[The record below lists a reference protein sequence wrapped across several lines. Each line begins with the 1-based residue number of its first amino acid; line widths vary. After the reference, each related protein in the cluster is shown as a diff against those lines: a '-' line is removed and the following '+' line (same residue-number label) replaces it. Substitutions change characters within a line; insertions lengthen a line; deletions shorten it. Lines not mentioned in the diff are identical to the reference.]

1 MVVKLRCDSKNRA
14 SKWRESSTSSIISCK
29 CGRKK
34 LRLCKNKEMSK
45 ESEEIK
51 TIEQWRW
58 SEMQGLELHDSSLS
72 SDIDLGA
79 SFKANHNSIDNFPS
93 TPTITLKTSSTKTTT
108 IISNTQLKSQ
118 NFDKRE
124 VFIEEN
130 KQMGSFEK
138 EKKISKDFD
147 KREVFVEDNKQMGSF
162 EKEKKNSG
170 DGDKEKS
177 GLSLPPVGFK
187 ELFRFADRLDCVLM
201 GIGTVGAFVH
211 GCSLPLFLRF
221 FADLVNSFG
230 SNANNVDKMTQEV
243 LKYAFY
249 FLVVGA
255 AIWASSWAE
264 ISCWMWTGERQS
276 TKMRIKFLE
285 AALNQ
290 DIQYFDTH
298 LRTSDVVSAINTDAV
313 MVQDAISEK
322 LGNFIHYMAT
332 FVSGFVVGFTAV
344 WQLALVTLA
353 VVPLIA
359 VIGGIHATTLA
370 KLSGKSQESLSQAG
384 NIVEQTIVQIRTV
397 LAYVG
402 ESKAL
407 KDYTAALRI
416 AQRIGYKTGF
426 AKGLGLGATY
436 FTVFCCYAL
445 LLWYGGYLV
454 RHHFTNGGLAISTMF
469 AVMIGG
475 IGLGQSAPSMA
486 AFAKARVA
494 AAKIF
499 QVIDHKPAVDRNAE
513 SGLELES
520 VTGQVELK
528 NVNFSYPSRPDVL
541 VLKNFSITVPSGKT
555 IALVGSSGS
564 GKSTVVSLIE
574 RFYDPTSGQVMLDG
588 QDIKSLK
595 LKWLR
600 QQVGLVSQEPAL
612 FATTIKENI
621 LLGRPDANLIEI
633 EEAAR
638 VANAHSFIIKLPD
651 GYDTQVGER
660 GLQLSGGQ
668 KQRIAI
674 ARAMLKNPAILL
686 LDEATSALDSES
698 EKLVQEALDRFMI
711 GRTTLVI
718 AHRLSTIRKADL
730 VAVLQ
735 QGSVSEIGTHDE
747 LMGKGENGMYAKLI
761 RMQEAAHE
769 TALNNARKSSARPSS
784 ARNSVSSPIITRNSS
799 YGRSPYSRRLSD
811 FSTSDFSLSLD
822 AGYPNYRHDKLAF
835 REQYSSF
842 LRLAKMNSPEW
853 SYALIGSIGSVVCG
867 SLSAFFAY
875 VLSAV
880 LSVYY
885 NPDHAYMIREIGKYC
900 YLLIGV
906 SSAALIFNTLQH
918 FFWDVVGE
926 NLTKRVRE
934 KMIEAVLKNEMAWF
948 DQEENESSRIAARLA
963 LDANNVRSAIG
974 DRISVIMQNS
984 ALMLVACTAGF
995 VLQWRLALV
1004 LIAVF
1009 PVVVAATV
1017 LQKMFMKGFSGDLE
1031 AAHAKSTQLAG
1042 EAVANVR
1049 TVAAFNSETKIVDL
1063 FTTNLQT
1070 PLKRCFWKGQIA
1082 GTGYGIAQ
1090 FLLYASYAL
1099 GLWYAS
1105 WLVKHGISDFSKTI
1119 RVFMVLMVSAN
1130 GAAETLTLAP
1140 DFIKGGRAMRSVFD
1154 LLDRKTEIEP
1164 DDIDSTPVPD
1174 KLRGEVEF
1182 KHVDFTYP
1190 SRPDVPIFRD
1200 LNLRARAGKTLALVG
1215 PSGSGKSSVISLILR
1230 YYDPSSGR
1238 VMIDG
1243 KDIRK
1248 YNLKALRRH
1257 IAMVPQEPCLFATT
1271 IYENIAY
1278 GQESA
1283 TEAEIIEAA
1292 TMANAHKFISSL
1304 PDGYETFVGERG
1316 IQLSGGQKQR
1326 IAIARAFLRKAEVM
1340 LLDEATSA
1348 LDAESERSVQEA
1360 LERACAGKTTIVVA
1374 HRLSTIRN
1382 AHVIAVIDD
1391 GKVAEQGSHSHL
1403 LKNYPDGIYSR
1414 MIQLQRFTHGQVV
1427 SMVSGSSSSTRQR
1440 EDQDQG
1446 Q

>member
-1 MVVKLRCDSKNRA
+1 MEAGGGSGGA
-14 SKWRESSTSSIISCK
+14 APPPAAATTSSN
-29 CGRKK
+29 G
-34 LRLCKNKEMSK
+34 NKPA
-45 ESEEIK
+45 
-51 TIEQWRW
+51 
-58 SEMQGLELHDSSLS
+58 LS
-72 SDIDLGA
+72 SA
-79 SFKANHNSIDNFPS
+79 
-93 TPTITLKTSSTKTTT
+93 
-108 IISNTQLKSQ
+108 
-118 NFDKRE
+118 
-124 VFIEEN
+124 
-130 KQMGSFEK
+130 
-138 EKKISKDFD
+138 
-147 KREVFVEDNKQMGSF
+147 
-162 EKEKKNSG
+162 
-170 DGDKEKS
+170 
-177 GLSLPPVGFK
+177 GFG
-187 ELFRFADRLDCVLM
+187 ELFRFADGLDYLLM
-201 GIGTVGAFVH
+201 TVGTIGAIVH
-211 GCSLPLFLRF
+211 GCSLPIFLRF

-230 SNANNVDKMTQEV
+230 SNASNQDKMMQEV

-264 ISCWMWTGERQS
+264 ISCWMWSGERQS

-290 DIQYFDTH
+290 DVQYFDTQV
-298 LRTSDVVSAINTDAV
+298 RTSDIVFAINTDAV

-353 VVPLIA
+353 VVPIIALIG
-359 VIGGIHATTLA
+359 VIHTTTLA
-370 KLSGKSQESLSQAG
+370 KLSSKSQDALSQAG
-384 NIVEQTIVQIRTV
+384 NIAEQTLVQIRTV
-397 LAYVG
+397 LSYVG
-402 ESKAL
+402 ESRAL
-407 KDYTAALRI
+407 QAYSSALRV

-426 AKGLGLGATY
+426 AKGMGLGSTY

-454 RHHFTNGGLAISTMF
+454 RHHYTNGGLAIATMF
-469 AVMIGG
+469 SVMIGG
-475 IGLGQSAPSMA
+475 LALGQSAPSMA
-486 AFAKARVA
+486 SFAKAKVA
-494 AAKIF
+494 AAKILRT
-499 QVIDHKPAVDRNAE
+499 IDHRPGIDRNSE
-513 SGLELES
+513 SGVELPS
-520 VTGQVELK
+520 VTGHVELRS
-528 NVNFSYPSRPDVL
+528 VEFSYPSRPEVRVL
-541 VLKNFSITVPSGKT
+541 SDFSLNVPAGKT

-574 RFYDPTSGQVMLDG
+574 RFYDPISGQVLLDG
-588 QDIKSLK
+588 HDIKELK
-595 LKWLR
+595 VRWLR
-600 QQVGLVSQEPAL
+600 QQIGLVSQEPAL
-612 FATTIKENI
+612 FATTIRENM
-621 LLGRPDANLIEI
+621 LLGRPDATQVEI

-651 GYDTQVGER
+651 AYDTQVGER

-747 LMGKGENGMYAKLI
+747 LLAKGDNSVYAKLI
-761 RMQEAAHE
+761 RMQEMAHE
-769 TALNNARKSSARPSS
+769 AALNNARKSSARPSS
-784 ARNSVSSPIITRNSS
+784 ARNSVSSPIIGRNSS

-822 AGYPNYRHDKLAF
+822 GAHPNYRLEKLAF
-835 REQYSSF
+835 KDQASSF
-842 LRLAKMNSPEW
+842 WRLAKMNSPEW
-853 SYALIGSIGSVVCG
+853 VYALVGSVGSVVCG
-867 SLSAFFAY
+867 SISALFAY

-880 LSVYY
+880 LSIYY
-885 NPDHAYMIREIGKYC
+885 NQDHAYMRREIGKYC

-906 SSAALIFNTLQH
+906 SSAALLFNTLQH

-934 KMIEAVLKNEMAWF
+934 KMLAAVLKNEVAWF
-948 DQEENESSRIAARLA
+948 DQEENESARVAARLA

-995 VLQWRLALV
+995 VLEWRLALV
-1004 LIAVF
+1004 LVAVF

-1031 AAHAKSTQLAG
+1031 AAHAKATQLAG

-1049 TVAAFNSETKIVDL
+1049 TVAAFNSEAKIVSL
-1063 FTTNLQT
+1063 FMSNLEM
-1070 PLKRCFWKGQIA
+1070 PLRRCFWKGQIA
-1082 GTGYGIAQ
+1082 GSGFGVAQ

-1154 LLDRKTEIEP
+1154 LLDRKTEIDP
-1164 DDIDSTPVPD
+1164 DDPD
-1174 KLRGEVEF
+1174 ASPLPDRLRGEVEL

-1190 SRPDVPIFRD
+1190 ARPDVPIFRD
-1200 LNLRARAGKTLALVG
+1200 LSLRARAGKTLALVG
-1215 PSGSGKSSVISLILR
+1215 PSGCGKSSVVSLVQR
-1230 YYDPSSGR
+1230 FYDPSSGR
-1238 VMIDG
+1238 VLIDG

-1257 IAMVPQEPCLFATT
+1257 IAAVPQEPCLFAAT
-1271 IYENIAY
+1271 IHDNIAY
-1278 GQESA
+1278 GNEVA
-1283 TEAEIIEAA
+1283 TEAEVIEAA
-1292 TMANAHKFISSL
+1292 TLANAHKFISSL
-1304 PDGYETFVGERG
+1304 PEGYQTWVGERG
-1316 IQLSGGQKQR
+1316 VQLSGGQRQR
-1326 IAIARAFLRKAEVM
+1326 IAIARALVRKAELM

-1348 LDAESERSVQEA
+1348 LDAESERCVQEA
-1360 LERACAGKTTIVVA
+1360 LERASSGRTTIVVA
-1374 HRLSTIRN
+1374 HRLSTVRN
-1382 AHVIAVIDD
+1382 AHVIAVIDE
-1391 GKVAEQGSHSHL
+1391 GKVAEQGSHAHL
-1403 LKNYPDGIYSR
+1403 LKHHPDGCYAR
-1414 MIQLQRFTHGQVV
+1414 MIQLQRFSHLPGAATAAGVGP
-1427 SMVSGSSSSTRQR
+1427 SARAK
-1440 EDQDQG
+1440 EDDERDKG
-1446 Q
+1446 K

>member
-1 MVVKLRCDSKNRA
+1 
-14 SKWRESSTSSIISCK
+14 
-29 CGRKK
+29 
-34 LRLCKNKEMSK
+34 MSQ
-45 ESEEIK
+45 ECEEIK

-58 SEMQGLELHDSSLS
+58 SEMQGLELFVSAPHPSLETTTTTT
-72 SDIDLGA
+72 SDLHNTTTS
-79 SFKANHNSIDNFPS
+79 SFKAPNDLNSLTTATA
-93 TPTITLKTSSTKTTT
+93 TPTTTTT
-108 IISNTQLKSQ
+108 ITCTNSTSHQPAVTSTPI
-118 NFDKRE
+118 
-124 VFIEEN
+124 
-130 KQMGSFEK
+130 
-138 EKKISKDFD
+138 
-147 KREVFVEDNKQMGSF
+147 VEDPDSQVVLRQHTLNFVQSGIEQARKKKMDGCDGKKDGGDA
-162 EKEKKNSG
+162 EKPTSPPPSSG
-170 DGDKEKS
+170 FG
-177 GLSLPPVGFK
+177 
-187 ELFRFADRLDCVLM
+187 ELFRFADGLDYVLM
-201 GIGTVGAFVH
+201 GIGTLGAFVH

-230 SNANNVDKMTQEV
+230 SNASNVDKMTQEV
-243 LKYAFY
+243 VKYAFY

-276 TKMRIKFLE
+276 TKMRIKYLE

-290 DIQYFDTH
+290 DIQFFDTEV
-298 LRTSDVVSAINTDAV
+298 RTSDVVYAINTDAV
-313 MVQDAISEK
+313 MIQDAISEK

-359 VIGGIHATTLA
+359 IIGGIHTTTLA
-370 KLSGKSQESLSQAG
+370 KLSAKSQEALSQAG
-384 NIVEQTIVQIRTV
+384 NIAEQTIVQIRTV

-402 ESKAL
+402 ESRAL
-407 KDYTAALRI
+407 QAYSAALRI
-416 AQRIGYKTGF
+416 SQRLGYKSGF
-426 AKGLGLGATY
+426 AKGMGLGATY

-454 RHHFTNGGLAISTMF
+454 RHHFTNGGLAIATMF

-475 IGLGQSAPSMA
+475 LALGQSAPSMA

-499 QVIDHKPAVDRNAE
+499 RIIDQKPSVDRNNDR
-513 SGLELES
+513 GLELES

-528 NVNFSYPSRPDVL
+528 NVDFCYPSRPDVQIL
-541 VLKNFSITVPSGKT
+541 NGFSLTVPAGKT

-574 RFYDPTSGQVMLDG
+574 RFYDPNSGQVLLDG
-588 QDIKSLK
+588 HDIKTLK
-595 LKWLR
+595 LRWLR
-600 QQVGLVSQEPAL
+600 QQIGLVSQEPAL
-612 FATTIKENI
+612 FATSIKENI
-621 LLGRPDANLIEI
+621 LLGRPEASVVEI

-638 VANAHSFIIKLPD
+638 VANAHSFVVKLPD

-730 VAVLQ
+730 VVVLQ

-747 LMGKGENGMYAKLI
+747 LISKGENGVYAKLI

-769 TALNNARKSSARPSS
+769 AAINSARKSSARPSS
-784 ARNSVSSPIITRNSS
+784 ARNSVSSPIIARNSS

-822 AGYPNYRHDKLAF
+822 ASYPNYRLEKLPF
-835 REQYSSF
+835 KEQASSF
-842 LRLAKMNSPEW
+842 WRLAKMNSPEW
-853 SYALIGSIGSVVCG
+853 PYALVGSIGSVICG

-885 NPDHAYMIREIGKYC
+885 NPNHALMIREIAKYC
-900 YLLIGV
+900 YLLIGL

-934 KMIEAVLKNEMAWF
+934 KMLAAVLKNEMAWF
-948 DQEENESSRIAARLA
+948 DQEENESSRVAARLA

-1004 LIAVF
+1004 LVAVF

-1031 AAHAKSTQLAG
+1031 AAHAKGTQLAG
-1042 EAVANVR
+1042 EAVANLR
-1049 TVAAFNSETKIVDL
+1049 TVAAFNSESKIVSL
-1063 FTTNLQT
+1063 FTSNLET

-1082 GTGYGIAQ
+1082 GSGYGIAQ
-1090 FLLYASYAL
+1090 FSLYASYAL

-1164 DDIDSTPVPD
+1164 DDPEATLVPD
-1174 KLRGEVEF
+1174 RLRGEVEF
-1182 KHVDFTYP
+1182 KHVDFSYP
-1190 SRPDVPIFRD
+1190 SRPDIAIFRD

-1215 PSGSGKSSVISLILR
+1215 PSGCGKSSVIALTER
-1230 YYDPSSGR
+1230 FYEPSSGR
-1238 VMIDG
+1238 IMIDG

-1248 YNLKALRRH
+1248 YNLKSFRRH
-1257 IAMVPQEPCLFATT
+1257 IALVPQEPCLFATT

-1278 GQESA
+1278 GHESA
-1283 TEAEIIEAA
+1283 TEAEITEAA
-1292 TMANAHKFISSL
+1292 TLANAHKFIASL
-1304 PDGYETFVGERG
+1304 PDGDKTFVGERG
-1316 IQLSGGQKQR
+1316 VQLSGGQKQR
-1326 IAIARAFLRKAEVM
+1326 IAIARAFLRKADIM

-1348 LDAESERSVQEA
+1348 LDAESERCVQEA
-1360 LERACAGKTTIVVA
+1360 LERVCSGKTTIVVA

-1382 AHVIAVIDD
+1382 AHVIAVVDD

-1403 LKNYPDGIYSR
+1403 QKNYPEGIYAR
-1414 MIQLQRFTHGQVV
+1414 MIHLQRFSHGQAINIA
-1427 SMVSGSSSSTRQR
+1427 SGSSSSARHK
-1440 EDQDQG
+1440 EDQDG

>member
-1 MVVKLRCDSKNRA
+1 
-14 SKWRESSTSSIISCK
+14 
-29 CGRKK
+29 
-34 LRLCKNKEMSK
+34 MSQD
-45 ESEEIK
+45 SEEIK
-51 TIEQWRW
+51 TIEQWKW
-58 SEMQGLELHDSSLS
+58 SEMQGLELVVSEDNNHTNSTNSTNTPSIKANNTNS
-72 SDIDLGA
+72 SDQFQETKKMEVKNEEA
-79 SFKANHNSIDNFPS
+79 KQ
-93 TPTITLKTSSTKTTT
+93 SSTA
-108 IISNTQLKSQ
+108 I
-118 NFDKRE
+118 
-124 VFIEEN
+124 VAV
-130 KQMGSFEK
+130 SF
-138 EKKISKDFD
+138 S
-147 KREVFVEDNKQMGSF
+147 
-162 EKEKKNSG
+162 
-170 DGDKEKS
+170 
-177 GLSLPPVGFK
+177 
-187 ELFRFADRLDCVLM
+187 ELFRFADGLDYVLM
-201 GIGTVGAFVH
+201 TIGSLGAFVH

-230 SNANNVDKMTQEV
+230 SYANDVDKMTQQV

-264 ISCWMWTGERQS
+264 ISCWMWTGERQT
-276 TKMRIKFLE
+276 TKMRIKYLE

-290 DIQYFDTH
+290 DIQYFDTEV
-298 LRTSDVVSAINTDAV
+298 RTSDVVSAINTDAV
-313 MVQDAISEK
+313 VVQDAISEK

-332 FVSGFVVGFTAV
+332 FLSGFVVGFTAV

-359 VIGGIHATTLA
+359 VIGAIYTMTSA
-370 KLSGKSQESLSQAG
+370 KLSSKSQEALSKAG
-384 NIVEQTIVQIRTV
+384 NIVEQTVVQIRTV
-397 LAYVG
+397 LAFVG

-407 KDYTAALRI
+407 QAYSAALKVS
-416 AQRIGYKTGF
+416 QKIGYKSGF
-426 AKGLGLGATY
+426 SKGFGLGATY

-454 RHHFTNGGLAISTMF
+454 RNHFTNGGLAIATMF

-475 IGLGQSAPSMA
+475 LALGQSAPSMT

-499 QVIDHKPAVDRNAE
+499 RIIDHKPSVDKNAE
-513 SGLELES
+513 TGLELDTVS
-520 VTGQVELK
+520 GQLELK
-528 NVNFSYPSRPDVL
+528 NVDFSYPSRPEIKILNDFNL
-541 VLKNFSITVPSGKT
+541 IVPAGKT

-574 RFYDPTSGQVMLDG
+574 RFYDPTSGQLLLDG
-588 QDIKSLK
+588 NDIKTLK

-600 QQVGLVSQEPAL
+600 QQIGLVSQEPAL
-612 FATTIKENI
+612 FATSIKENI
-621 LLGRPDANLIEI
+621 LLGRPDATQIEI

-651 GYDTQVGER
+651 GFDTQVGER

-735 QGSVSEIGTHDE
+735 QGSVSEIGSHDE
-747 LMGKGENGMYAKLI
+747 LMIKGENGMYAKLI
-761 RMQEAAHE
+761 KMQEAAHE
-769 TALNNARKSSARPSS
+769 TALSNARKSSARPSS

-822 AGYPNYRHDKLAF
+822 AAYSNYRHEKLAF
-835 REQYSSF
+835 KDQASSF
-842 LRLAKMNSPEW
+842 ARLAKMNSPEW
-853 SYALIGSIGSVVCG
+853 SYALIGSIGSVICG

-885 NPDHAYMIREIGKYC
+885 NPDHAYMSKQIAKYC

-918 FFWDVVGE
+918 YYWDVVGE

-934 KMIEAVLKNEMAWF
+934 KMLAAVLKMEMAWF
-948 DQEENESSRIAARLA
+948 DQEENDSSRIAARLS

-1004 LIAVF
+1004 LIGVF

-1031 AAHAKSTQLAG
+1031 AAHAKATQLAG

-1049 TVAAFNSETKIVDL
+1049 TVAAFNSETKIVNL
-1063 FTTNLQT
+1063 FDSSLQT
-1070 PLKRCFWKGQIA
+1070 PLRRCFWKGQIA
-1082 GTGYGIAQ
+1082 GSGYGIAQ

-1140 DFIKGGRAMRSVFD
+1140 DFIKGGRAMRSVFE
-1154 LLDRKTEIEP
+1154 LLDRKTEVEP
-1164 DDIDSTPVPD
+1164 DDPD
-1174 KLRGEVEF
+1174 ATAAPDCLRGEVEF
-1182 KHVDFTYP
+1182 KHVDFSYP
-1190 SRPDVPIFRD
+1190 TRPDVSIFRD

-1215 PSGSGKSSVISLILR
+1215 PSGCGKSSVIALIER
-1230 YYDPSSGR
+1230 FYEPSSGR
-1238 VMIDG
+1238 VIIDG

-1248 YNLKALRRH
+1248 YNLKSLRRH
-1257 IAMVPQEPCLFATT
+1257 IAVVPQEPCLFATT

-1278 GQESA
+1278 GHESA
-1283 TEAEIIEAA
+1283 TEAEITEAA
-1292 TMANAHKFISSL
+1292 TLANAHKFISAL
-1304 PDGYETFVGERG
+1304 PDGYKTFVGERG
-1316 IQLSGGQKQR
+1316 VQLSGGQKQR
-1326 IAIARAFLRKAEVM
+1326 IAIARAFLRKAELM

-1348 LDAESERSVQEA
+1348 LDAESERCVQEA
-1360 LERACAGKTTIVVA
+1360 LDRACAGKTTIVVA

-1403 LKNYPDGIYSR
+1403 LKNHSDGIYAR
-1414 MIQLQRFTHGQVV
+1414 MIQLQRFTHGEAVN
-1427 SMVSGSSSSTRQR
+1427 MATGSTSSARTK
-1440 EDQDQG
+1440 EDQD
-1446 Q
+1446 

>member
-1 MVVKLRCDSKNRA
+1 
-14 SKWRESSTSSIISCK
+14 
-29 CGRKK
+29 
-34 LRLCKNKEMSK
+34 MSQD
-45 ESEEIK
+45 SEEIK
-51 TIEQWRW
+51 TVEQWRW
-58 SEMQGLELHDSSLS
+58 SEMQGLELVSSES
-72 SDIDLGA
+72 H
-79 SFKANHNSIDNFPS
+79 KPNPQ
-93 TPTITLKTSSTKTTT
+93 TPTTLETREMEEQEAKKDGGGVSNGTSTCST
-108 IISNTQLKSQ
+108 
-118 NFDKRE
+118 
-124 VFIEEN
+124 
-130 KQMGSFEK
+130 
-138 EKKISKDFD
+138 
-147 KREVFVEDNKQMGSF
+147 
-162 EKEKKNSG
+162 SG
-170 DGDKEKS
+170 VKGES
-177 GLSLPPVGFK
+177 VPSVGFG
-187 ELFRFADRLDCVLM
+187 ELIRYADGLDYVLM
-201 GIGTVGAFVH
+201 TIGTVGAIVH

-230 SNANNVDKMTQEV
+230 SNANNLDKMTQEV
-243 LKYAFY
+243 VKYAFY

-276 TKMRIKFLE
+276 TRMRIRYLE
-285 AALNQ
+285 AALDQ
-290 DIQYFDTH
+290 DIQFFDTQV
-298 LRTSDVVSAINTDAV
+298 RTSDVVLAINTDAV

-353 VVPLIA
+353 VVPMIA
-359 VIGGIHATTLA
+359 VIGAIHTTTLA
-370 KLSGKSQESLSQAG
+370 KLSGKSQEALSQAG
-384 NIVEQTIVQIRTV
+384 NIVEQTVVQIRVV
-397 LAYVG
+397 LAFVG
-402 ESKAL
+402 ETRALQAYSSAL
-407 KDYTAALRI
+407 KTA
-416 AQRIGYKTGF
+416 QKIGYRSGF
-426 AKGLGLGATY
+426 AKGMGLGATY
-436 FTVFCCYAL
+436 FVVFCCYAL

-454 RHHFTNGGLAISTMF
+454 RHHYTNGGLAIATMF

-475 IGLGQSAPSMA
+475 LALGQSAPSMA
-486 AFAKARVA
+486 AFTKARVA

-499 QVIDHKPAVDRNAE
+499 RVIDHKPSMDRKTE
-513 SGLELES
+513 SGLELET
-520 VTGQVELK
+520 VTGLVELK
-528 NVNFSYPSRPDVL
+528 NVDFAYPSRPEVL
-541 VLKNFSITVPSGKT
+541 ILNNFSLNVPAGKT

-574 RFYDPTSGQVMLDG
+574 RFYDPSSGQVLLDEH
-588 QDIKSLK
+588 DVKTLK
-595 LKWLR
+595 LRWLR
-600 QQVGLVSQEPAL
+600 EQIGLVSQEPAL
-612 FATTIKENI
+612 FATTIRENI
-621 LLGRPDANLIEI
+621 LLGRPDADQVEI

-638 VANAHSFIIKLPD
+638 VANAHSFIIKLPE
-651 GYDTQVGER
+651 GYETQVGER

-668 KQRIAI
+668 KQRVAI

-747 LMGKGENGMYAKLI
+747 LFAKGENGVYAKLI
-761 RMQEAAHE
+761 RMQEMAHE
-769 TALNNARKSSARPSS
+769 TSLSNARKSSARPSS
-784 ARNSVSSPIITRNSS
+784 ARNSVSSPIIARNSS

-822 AGYPNYRHDKLAF
+822 ASHPNYRLEKLAF
-835 REQYSSF
+835 KDQASSF
-842 LRLAKMNSPEW
+842 WRLAKMNSPEW
-853 SYALIGSIGSVVCG
+853 LYALIGSIGSVVCG

-885 NPDHAYMIREIGKYC
+885 DPNHRHMIREIEKYC
-900 YLLIGV
+900 YLLIGL
-906 SSAALIFNTLQH
+906 SSAALLFNTLQH
-918 FFWDVVGE
+918 FFWDIVGE

-934 KMIEAVLKNEMAWF
+934 KMLTAVLKNEMAWF
-948 DQEENESSRIAARLA
+948 DQEENESARIAARLS

-974 DRISVIMQNS
+974 DRISVIVQNT

-1004 LIAVF
+1004 LVAVF

-1017 LQKMFMKGFSGDLE
+1017 LQKMFMTGFSGDLE
-1031 AAHAKSTQLAG
+1031 AAHAKATQLAG
-1042 EAVANVR
+1042 EAIANVR
-1049 TVAAFNSETKIVDL
+1049 TVAAFNSEKKIVGL
-1063 FTTNLQT
+1063 FTSNLET
-1070 PLKRCFWKGQIA
+1070 PLRRCFWKGQIS
-1082 GTGYGIAQ
+1082 GSGYGIAQ
-1090 FLLYASYAL
+1090 FALYASYAL

-1154 LLDRKTEIEP
+1154 LLDRRTEIEP
-1164 DDIDSTPVPD
+1164 DDPDATPVPD
-1174 KLRGEVEF
+1174 RLRGEVEL
-1182 KHVDFTYP
+1182 KHVDFSYP
-1190 SRPDVPIFRD
+1190 TRPDMSVFCD
-1200 LNLRARAGKTLALVG
+1200 LCLRAKAGKTLALVG
-1215 PSGSGKSSVISLILR
+1215 PSGCGKSSVIALIQR
-1230 YYDPSSGR
+1230 FYDPTSGR

-1248 YNLKALRRH
+1248 YNLKSLRRH
-1257 IAMVPQEPCLFATT
+1257 IAVVPQEPCLFATT

-1278 GQESA
+1278 GHESA
-1283 TEAEIIEAA
+1283 TETEIIEAA
-1292 TMANAHKFISSL
+1292 TFANAHKFISSL
-1304 PDGYETFVGERG
+1304 PDGYKTFVGERAV
-1316 IQLSGGQKQR
+1316 QLSGGQKQR
-1326 IAIARAFLRKAEVM
+1326 IAIARAFVRKAELM

-1360 LERACAGKTTIVVA
+1360 LDRACSGKTTIIVA

-1382 AHVIAVIDD
+1382 ANLIAVIDD
-1391 GKVAEQGSHSHL
+1391 GKVAEQGSHSQL
-1403 LKNYPDGIYSR
+1403 LKNHSDGIYAR
-1414 MIQLQRFTHGQVV
+1414 MIQLQRFTNNQVIGMA
-1427 SMVSGSSSSTRQR
+1427 SGSGSSARQKDDER
-1440 EDQDQG
+1440 DG
-1446 Q
+1446 

>member
-1 MVVKLRCDSKNRA
+1 MTEQD
-14 SKWRESSTSSIISCK
+14 I
-29 CGRKK
+29 
-34 LRLCKNKEMSK
+34 
-45 ESEEIK
+45 EEIK
-51 TIEQWRW
+51 TVEQWRW
-58 SEMQGLELHDSSLS
+58 SEMQGLELVVSAHSENSAADSNNPPS
-72 SDIDLGA
+72 I
-79 SFKANHNSIDNFPS
+79 KAHNRINTNTIPS
-93 TPTITLKTSSTKTTT
+93 TAVSTAPTAQLVKQGEGPSQDSVERRETASVMEVSTSDGK
-108 IISNTQLKSQ
+108 K
-118 NFDKRE
+118 DGGGEPEKP
-124 VFIEEN
+124 
-130 KQMGSFEK
+130 GSP
-138 EKKISKDFD
+138 
-147 KREVFVEDNKQMGSF
+147 
-162 EKEKKNSG
+162 
-170 DGDKEKS
+170 
-177 GLSLPPVGFK
+177 PPVGLG
-187 ELFRFADRLDCVLM
+187 ELFRFADGLDYVLM
-201 GIGTVGAFVH
+201 TIGSVGAIVH
-211 GCSLPLFLRF
+211 GSSLPLFLRF

-230 SNANNVDKMTQEV
+230 SNANDVDKMTQEV
-243 LKYAFY
+243 LKVSCLNNRPGLFV
-249 FLVVGA
+249 FLGK
-255 AIWASSWAE
+255 IGE
-264 ISCWMWTGERQS
+264 TGRKLISFFVLMVICSMHFTFCCGSCDMGIFMGRNIVLDVDWR
-276 TKMRIKFLE
+276 E
-285 AALNQ
+285 AVNKDEDQVLRGCFEPR
-290 DIQYFDTH
+290 YSVLDTEV
-298 LRTSDVVSAINTDAV
+298 RTSDVVFAINTDAV

-322 LGNFIHYMAT
+322 LGNFLHYMAT

-359 VIGGIHATTLA
+359 VIGGIHAAMLA
-370 KLSGKSQESLSQAG
+370 KFSSKSQEALSQAG
-384 NIVEQTIVQIRTV
+384 NIVEQASQETLQS
-397 LAYVG
+397 Y
-402 ESKAL
+402 S
-407 KDYTAALRI
+407 AALRV
-416 AQRIGYKTGF
+416 AQKIGYRIGF
-426 AKGLGLGATY
+426 AKGMGLGATY

-454 RHHFTNGGLAISTMF
+454 RHHFTNGGLAIATMF

-475 IGLGQSAPSMA
+475 LALGQSAPSMA

-499 QVIDHKPAVDRNAE
+499 RTIDHKPDVDRNSE

-520 VTGQVELK
+520 ITGQLELK
-528 NVNFSYPSRPDVL
+528 NVDFSYPSRPETQIL
-541 VLKNFSITVPSGKT
+541 NNFSLTVPAGKT

-574 RFYDPTSGQVMLDG
+574 RFYDPTSGQVLLDG
-588 QDIKSLK
+588 HDIKTLK
-595 LKWLR
+595 LRWLR
-600 QQVGLVSQEPAL
+600 QQIGLVSQEPAL

-621 LLGRPDANLIEI
+621 LLGRPDATLIEI

-638 VANAHSFIIKLPD
+638 VANAHSFIVKLPD
-651 GYDTQVGER
+651 GYDTQVGDR

-735 QGSVSEIGTHDE
+735 QGSVSEIGTHDD
-747 LMGKGENGMYAKLI
+747 LIARGENSVYAKLI
-761 RMQEAAHE
+761 KMQEAAHE
-769 TALNNARKSSARPSS
+769 AALNNARKSSARPSS

-822 AGYPNYRHDKLAF
+822 AAYPNYRLEKLPF
-835 REQYSSF
+835 KEQASSF

-853 SYALIGSIGSVVCG
+853 AYALVGSIGSVVCG

-885 NPDHAYMIREIGKYC
+885 NPDHAYMIREIAKYC

-918 FFWDVVGE
+918 YFWDTVGE

-934 KMIEAVLKNEMAWF
+934 KMFAAVLKHEMAWF
-948 DQEENESSRIAARLA
+948 DQEENESSRVAARLA

-1017 LQKMFMKGFSGDLE
+1017 LQKMFMNGFSGDLE
-1031 AAHAKSTQLAG
+1031 AAHAKATQLAG
-1042 EAVANVR
+1042 ESVANIR
-1049 TVAAFNSETKIVDL
+1049 TVAAFNSEAKIVGL
-1063 FTTNLQT
+1063 FTSSLQT
-1070 PLKRCFWKGQIA
+1070 PLRRCFWKGQIA
-1082 GTGYGIAQ
+1082 GSGYGIAQ

-1164 DDIDSTPVPD
+1164 DDPDATAVPD
-1174 KLRGEVEF
+1174 RLRGEVEF
-1182 KHVDFTYP
+1182 KHVDFSYP
-1190 SRPDVPIFRD
+1190 TRPDISVFRD

-1215 PSGSGKSSVISLILR
+1215 PSGCGKSSVIALVQR
-1230 YYDPSSGR
+1230 FYEPSSGR
-1238 VMIDG
+1238 VIIDG

-1248 YNLKALRRH
+1248 YNLKSLRRH
-1257 IAMVPQEPCLFATT
+1257 IAIVPQEPCLFATT

-1278 GQESA
+1278 GNESA

-1292 TMANAHKFISSL
+1292 TLANAHKFISSL
-1304 PDGYETFVGERG
+1304 PDGYKTFAGERG
-1316 IQLSGGQKQR
+1316 VQLSGGQKQR
-1326 IAIARAFLRKAEVM
+1326 IAIARAFLRKPDIM

-1348 LDAESERSVQEA
+1348 LDAESERCIQEA

-1382 AHVIAVIDD
+1382 AHVIAVLDD

-1403 LKNYPDGIYSR
+1403 LKNYPDGIYAR
-1414 MIQLQRFTHGQVV
+1414 MIQLQRFTHGQAVN
-1427 SMVSGSSSSTRQR
+1427 MVASSSSSSARRLKIRIETGN
-1440 EDQDQG
+1440 EAKEKYN
-1446 Q
+1446 

>member
-1 MVVKLRCDSKNRA
+1 MTEED
-14 SKWRESSTSSIISCK
+14 
-29 CGRKK
+29 GD
-34 LRLCKNKEMSK
+34 
-45 ESEEIK
+45 EIK
-51 TIEQWRW
+51 TVEQWRW
-58 SEMQGLELHDSSLS
+58 SELQGLELVVSSHSDTSPPHIINPPSLQSHNLNNNCTNANLHEDFVHTRDTAAAPS
-72 SDIDLGA
+72 SMEV
-79 SFKANHNSIDNFPS
+79 S
-93 TPTITLKTSSTKTTT
+93 TSHPKHGGGEP
-108 IISNTQLKSQ
+108 
-118 NFDKRE
+118 D
-124 VFIEEN
+124 
-130 KQMGSFEK
+130 
-138 EKKISKDFD
+138 
-147 KREVFVEDNKQMGSF
+147 
-162 EKEKKNSG
+162 
-170 DGDKEKS
+170 KS
-177 GLSLPPVGFK
+177 GSPPPSVAFRD
-187 ELFRFADRLDCVLM
+187 LFRFADGLDYALM
-201 GIGTVGAFVH
+201 SIGTVGAIVH
-211 GCSLPLFLRF
+211 GSSLPLFLRF

-230 SNANNVDKMTQEV
+230 SNANNVDKMSQEV

-276 TKMRIKFLE
+276 TKMRIKYLE

-290 DIQYFDTH
+290 DIQFFDTEV
-298 LRTSDVVSAINTDAV
+298 RTSDVVFAINTDAV

-322 LGNFIHYMAT
+322 LGNFLHYMAT

-344 WQLALVTLA
+344 WQLALLTLA

-359 VIGGIHATTLA
+359 VIGAIHTVTLA
-370 KLSGKSQESLSQAG
+370 KLSSKSQEALSQAG
-384 NIVEQTIVQIRTV
+384 NIAEQTLAQIRTV
-397 LAYVG
+397 LAFVG
-402 ESKAL
+402 ESRALQAYSAAL
-407 KDYTAALRI
+407 KVS
-416 AQRIGYKTGF
+416 QRIGYKSGF
-426 AKGLGLGATY
+426 AKGMGLGATY
-436 FTVFCCYAL
+436 FVVFCCYAL

-454 RHHFTNGGLAISTMF
+454 RHHYTNGGLAIATMF

-475 IGLGQSAPSMA
+475 LALGQSAPSMA

-499 QVIDHKPAVDRNAE
+499 RMIDHKPAVERNSE
-513 SGLELES
+513 SGIELES
-520 VTGQVELK
+520 ITGQVELK
-528 NVNFSYPSRPDVL
+528 NVDFAYPSRPENL
-541 VLKNFSITVPSGKT
+541 VLNNFSLTVPAGKT

-574 RFYDPTSGQVMLDG
+574 RFYDPASGQVVLDG
-588 QDIKSLK
+588 HDIKTLK
-595 LKWLR
+595 LRWLR
-600 QQVGLVSQEPAL
+600 QQIGLVSQEPAL

-621 LLGRPDANLIEI
+621 LLGRADASLVEI
-633 EEAAR
+633 EEASR
-638 VANAHSFIIKLPD
+638 VANAHSFIVKLPD

-735 QGSVSEIGTHDE
+735 QGSVSEIGAHDE
-747 LMGKGENGMYAKLI
+747 LIAKGENGLYSKLI
-761 RMQEAAHE
+761 KMQEAAHE
-769 TALNNARKSSARPSS
+769 AAVNSARKSSARPSS

-811 FSTSDFSLSLD
+811 FSTSDFSLSID
-822 AGYPNYRHDKLAF
+822 AAYPNYRLEKLAF
-835 REQYSSF
+835 KEQASSF

-853 SYALIGSIGSVVCG
+853 AYALVGSIGSVICG

-880 LSVYY
+880 LSIYY
-885 NPDHAYMIREIGKYC
+885 NPDHAYMISQIAKYC

-934 KMIEAVLKNEMAWF
+934 KMLVAVLKNEMAWF
-948 DQEENESSRIAARLA
+948 DQEENESSRVAARLA

-974 DRISVIMQNS
+974 DRISIIMQNS

-1017 LQKMFMKGFSGDLE
+1017 LQKMFMNGFSGDLE
-1031 AAHAKSTQLAG
+1031 AAHAKATQLAG

-1049 TVAAFNSETKIVDL
+1049 TVAAFNSESKIVGL
-1063 FTTNLQT
+1063 FISSLEP
-1070 PLKRCFWKGQIA
+1070 PLRRCFWKGQIA
-1082 GTGYGIAQ
+1082 GSGYGVAQ
-1090 FLLYASYAL
+1090 FALYASYAV

-1140 DFIKGGRAMRSVFD
+1140 DFIKGGRAMRSVFA
-1154 LLDRKTEIEP
+1154 LLDRRTEIEP
-1164 DDIDSTPVPD
+1164 DDPD
-1174 KLRGEVEF
+1174 ATTIPDRIRGEIEF
-1182 KHVDFTYP
+1182 KHVDFSYP
-1190 SRPDVPIFRD
+1190 NRPDVSIFRD
-1200 LNLRARAGKTLALVG
+1200 LNLRVRAGKTLALVG
-1215 PSGSGKSSVISLILR
+1215 PSGSGKSSVIALIQR
-1230 YYDPSSGR
+1230 FYEPSSGR
-1238 VMIDG
+1238 VIIDG

-1248 YNLKALRRH
+1248 YNLKSLRRH
-1257 IAMVPQEPCLFATT
+1257 IAVVAQEPCLFACT

-1278 GQESA
+1278 GHESA
-1283 TEAEIIEAA
+1283 TESEIMEAA
-1292 TMANAHKFISSL
+1292 TLANAHKFISSL
-1304 PDGYETFVGERG
+1304 PEGYKTYVGERG
-1316 IQLSGGQKQR
+1316 VQLSGGQKQR
-1326 IAIARAFLRKAEVM
+1326 IAIARAFLRKAAVM

-1348 LDAESERSVQEA
+1348 LDAESERCIQEA
-1360 LERACAGKTTIVVA
+1360 LERACSGKTTVLVA

-1382 AHVIAVIDD
+1382 AHVIAVLDD

-1403 LKNYPDGIYSR
+1403 LKNYADGIYAR
-1414 MIQLQRFTHGQVV
+1414 MIQLQRFTHGQPLNIAA
-1427 SMVSGSSSSTRQR
+1427 SASSST
-1440 EDQDQG
+1440 
-1446 Q
+1446 

>member
-1 MVVKLRCDSKNRA
+1 MAQDPEEERKTSFTSPRISSSAKRKFYEFLGIELPVVGLVATEQDETSP
-14 SKWRESSTSSIISCK
+14 SSSTIVKDQES
-29 CGRKK
+29 
-34 LRLCKNKEMSK
+34 KEMSEK
-45 ESEEIK
+45 
-51 TIEQWRW
+51 
-58 SEMQGLELHDSSLS
+58 
-72 SDIDLGA
+72 
-79 SFKANHNSIDNFPS
+79 
-93 TPTITLKTSSTKTTT
+93 
-108 IISNTQLKSQ
+108 
-118 NFDKRE
+118 
-124 VFIEEN
+124 
-130 KQMGSFEK
+130 K
-138 EKKISKDFD
+138 EKKKKKKDEEM
-147 KREVFVEDNKQMGSF
+147 K
-162 EKEKKNSG
+162 EKEEKK
-170 DGDKEKS
+170 EV
-177 GLSLPPVGFK
+177 LPAVGFM
-187 ELFRFADRLDCVLM
+187 ELFRFADRLDYVLM
-201 GIGTVGAFVH
+201 VIGSVGAFVH
-211 GCSLPLFLRF
+211 GSALPLFLRF

-230 SNANNVDKMTQEV
+230 ANVNNPEKMTHEV
-243 LKYAFY
+243 VKYAFY

-255 AIWASSWAE
+255 AIWVSSWAE
-264 ISCWMWTGERQS
+264 IACWMWTGERQ
-276 TKMRIKFLE
+276 TTRMRVEYLE

-290 DIQYFDTH
+290 DVQYFDTEV
-298 LRTSDVVSAINTDAV
+298 RTTDVVFGINTDAV

-332 FVSGFVVGFTAV
+332 FASGFIVGFTAV

-353 VVPLIA
+353 VVPVIA
-359 VIGGIHATTLA
+359 VIGGVHTTTLS
-370 KLSGKSQESLSQAG
+370 KLSAKSQEAQLEAG
-384 NIVEQTIVQIRTV
+384 NIAEQNIAQIRTV
-397 LAYVG
+397 FAYVG
-402 ESKAL
+402 ESRAL
-407 KDYTAALRI
+407 KAYSSALRI
-416 AQRIGYKTGF
+416 SQRLGYKTGLS
-426 AKGLGLGATY
+426 KGLGLGATY

-454 RHHFTNGGLAISTMF
+454 RHHYTNGGLAISTMF

-475 IGLGQSAPSMA
+475 IALGQSIPSMA

-499 QVIDHKPAVDRNAE
+499 RIIDHKPTIDKNSK
-513 SGLELES
+513 SGLELDS
-520 VTGQVELK
+520 VLGQVEIK
-528 NVNFSYPSRPDVL
+528 SVNFSYPARPDIL
-541 VLKNFSITVPSGKT
+541 ILNNFSLSVPSGKT

-574 RFYDPTSGQVMLDG
+574 RFYDPTSGQVLLDG
-588 QDIKSLK
+588 NDIKTMN

-600 QQVGLVSQEPAL
+600 EQIGLVSQEPAL

-621 LLGRPDANLIEI
+621 LLGRPDATLEEI

-638 VANAHSFIIKLPD
+638 VSNAHSFIIKLTD

-698 EKLVQEALDRFMI
+698 EKLVQEALDCFMI

-747 LMGKGENGMYAKLI
+747 LFAKGENGTYAKLI
-761 RMQEAAHE
+761 RLQEIAHE

-784 ARNSVSSPIITRNSS
+784 ARNSVSSPIMTRNSS

-811 FSTSDFSLSLD
+811 FSNSEFSLSID
-822 AGYPNYRHDKLAF
+822 GSYPSYRLEKLPFKEHA
-835 REQYSSF
+835 SSF
-842 LRLAKMNSPEW
+842 WRLAKMNSPEW
-853 SYALIGSIGSVVCG
+853 TYALVGSIGSVVCG
-867 SLSAFFAY
+867 TLSAFFAY

-885 NPDHAYMIREIGKYC
+885 SQDHAYMIREIGKYC

-906 SSAALIFNTLQH
+906 SSAALIFNTMQH

-934 KMIEAVLKNEMAWF
+934 KMLSAVLKNEMAWF
-948 DQEENESSRIAARLA
+948 DKEENESSRISARLA

-984 ALMLVACTAGF
+984 ALLLVACTAGF

-1004 LIAVF
+1004 LMAVF
-1009 PVVVAATV
+1009 PLVVAATV
-1017 LQKMFMKGFSGDLE
+1017 LQKLFMEGFSGDLE
-1031 AAHAKSTQLAG
+1031 AIHAKATQLAG

-1049 TVAAFNSETKIVDL
+1049 TIAAFNSESKIVAL
-1063 FTTNLQT
+1063 YISNLQA
-1070 PLKRCFWKGQIA
+1070 PLRRCFYKGQIA
-1082 GTGYGIAQ
+1082 GCGYGIAQ

-1099 GLWYAS
+1099 GLWYSS

-1140 DFIKGGRAMRSVFD
+1140 DFIKGGRAMQSVFD
-1154 LLDRKTEIEP
+1154 LIDRKTEIEP
-1164 DDIDSTPVPD
+1164 DDPD
-1174 KLRGEVEF
+1174 CTVMPNSIRGDVDL
-1182 KHVDFTYP
+1182 KHVDFCYP
-1190 SRPDVPIFRD
+1190 SRPDILVFRD
-1200 LNLRARAGKTLALVG
+1200 LSLRARAGKTLALVG
-1215 PSGSGKSSVISLILR
+1215 PSGCGKSSVIALIQR
-1230 YYDPSSGR
+1230 FYEPSSGR

-1248 YNLKALRRH
+1248 YNLKSLRQH
-1257 IAMVPQEPCLFATT
+1257 IAVVPQEPCLFATT

-1278 GQESA
+1278 GHESA

-1292 TMANAHKFISSL
+1292 TLANAHKFISSL
-1304 PDGYETFVGERG
+1304 PEGYKTFVGERG
-1316 IQLSGGQKQR
+1316 VQLSGGQKQR
-1326 IAIARAFLRKAEVM
+1326 IAIARAFIRKAELM

-1348 LDAESERSVQEA
+1348 LDAESEMSVQEA
-1360 LERACAGKTTIVVA
+1360 LERACSGKTTIVVA

-1382 AHVIAVIDD
+1382 ANVIAVLDD

-1403 LKNYPDGIYSR
+1403 LKNYPDGCYSR
-1414 MIQLQRFTHGQVV
+1414 MIQLQKFSHIQPTINIA
-1427 SMVSGSSSSTRQR
+1427 SGSSSSILLK
-1440 EDQDQG
+1440 DG
-1446 Q
+1446 VH

>member
-1 MVVKLRCDSKNRA
+1 MSQ
-14 SKWRESSTSSIISCK
+14 ES
-29 CGRKK
+29 
-34 LRLCKNKEMSK
+34 L
-45 ESEEIK
+45 EIK
-51 TIEQWRW
+51 TTEQWKW
-58 SEMQGLELHDSSLS
+58 SEMQGLELVSEPPPDPSLTP
-72 SDIDLGA
+72 
-79 SFKANHNSIDNFPS
+79 FPS
-93 TPTITLKTSSTKTTT
+93 QPHQLQRVVERREMESTEPKKDGTSS
-108 IISNTQLKSQ
+108 NGGG
-118 NFDKRE
+118 N
-124 VFIEEN
+124 
-130 KQMGSFEK
+130 GEK
-138 EKKISKDFD
+138 PDD
-147 KREVFVEDNKQMGSF
+147 VAV
-162 EKEKKNSG
+162 
-170 DGDKEKS
+170 
-177 GLSLPPVGFK
+177 VGFG
-187 ELFRFADRLDCVLM
+187 ELFRFADGLDYVLM
-201 GIGTVGAFVH
+201 GIGSIGAFVH
-211 GCSLPLFLRF
+211 GCSLPIFLRF

-230 SNANNVDKMTQEV
+230 SNANNMDKMMQEV

-249 FLVVGA
+249 FLIVGA

-276 TKMRIKFLE
+276 TKMRIKYLE

-290 DIQYFDTH
+290 DIQYFDTEV
-298 LRTSDVVSAINTDAV
+298 RTSDVVSAINTDAV

-370 KLSGKSQESLSQAG
+370 KLSGKSQEALSQAG
-384 NIVEQTIVQIRTV
+384 NIVEQTIVQIRVV
-397 LAYVG
+397 LAFVG
-402 ESKAL
+402 ESRALQAYSSAL
-407 KDYTAALRI
+407 KV
-416 AQRIGYKTGF
+416 AQRIGYKSGF
-426 AKGLGLGATY
+426 SKGMGLGATY
-436 FTVFCCYAL
+436 FVVFCCYAL

-454 RHHFTNGGLAISTMF
+454 RHHYTNGGLAIATMF

-475 IGLGQSAPSMA
+475 LTSYPSMG
-486 AFAKARVA
+486 AFAKAKVA

-499 QVIDHKPAVDRNAE
+499 RIINHKPTIDRNSE

-520 VTGQVELK
+520 VTGLVALK
-528 NVNFSYPSRPDVL
+528 NIDFAYPSRPDAPIL
-541 VLKNFSITVPSGKT
+541 NNFSLNVPAGKT

-574 RFYDPTSGQVMLDG
+574 RFYDPNSGQVLLDG
-588 QDIKSLK
+588 HDIKTLK
-595 LKWLR
+595 LRWLR
-600 QQVGLVSQEPAL
+600 EQIGLVSQEPAL

-621 LLGRPDANLIEI
+621 LLGRPDASQVEI
-633 EEAAR
+633 EAAAR

-651 GYDTQVGER
+651 GFDTQVGER

-668 KQRIAI
+668 KQRVAI

-747 LMGKGENGMYAKLI
+747 LIAKGENGVYAKLI
-761 RMQEAAHE
+761 KMQEAAHE

-784 ARNSVSSPIITRNSS
+784 ARNSVSSPIIARNSS

-822 AGYPNYRHDKLAF
+822 AQFPNYRLEKLAF
-835 REQYSSF
+835 KEQASSF
-842 LRLAKMNSPEW
+842 WRLAKMNSPEW
-853 SYALIGSIGSVVCG
+853 VYALVGSIGSVICG

-885 NPDHAYMIREIGKYC
+885 NPDHAYMSREIAKYC
-900 YLLIGV
+900 YLLIGL

-918 FFWDVVGE
+918 SFWDIVGE

-934 KMIEAVLKNEMAWF
+934 KMLTAVLKNEIAWF
-948 DQEENESSRIAARLA
+948 DQEENESARIAARLA

-974 DRISVIMQNS
+974 DRISVIVQNT

-1009 PVVVAATV
+1009 PLVVAATV
-1017 LQKMFMKGFSGDLE
+1017 LQKMFMNGFSGDLE
-1031 AAHAKSTQLAG
+1031 AAHSKATQLAG
-1042 EAVANVR
+1042 EAIANVR
-1049 TVAAFNSETKIVDL
+1049 TVAAFNSEAKIVGL
-1063 FTTNLQT
+1063 FSSNLET
-1070 PLKRCFWKGQIA
+1070 PLRRCFWKGQIA
-1082 GTGYGIAQ
+1082 GSGFGIAQ
-1090 FLLYASYAL
+1090 FSLYASYAL

-1105 WLVKHGISDFSKTI
+1105 WLVKHGISDFSNTI

-1164 DDIDSTPVPD
+1164 DDPDATPVPD
-1174 KLRGEVEF
+1174 RLRGEVEL
-1182 KHVDFTYP
+1182 KHVDFSYP
-1190 SRPDVPIFRD
+1190 TRPDIPI
-1200 LNLRARAGKTLALVG
+1200 
-1215 PSGSGKSSVISLILR
+1215 SSSVIALIQR
-1230 YYDPSSGR
+1230 FYEPSSGR

-1248 YNLKALRRH
+1248 YNLKSLRKH
-1257 IAMVPQEPCLFATT
+1257 IAIVPQEPCLFATT

-1278 GQESA
+1278 GSDSA

-1292 TMANAHKFISSL
+1292 TLANAHKFVSAL
-1304 PDGYETFVGERG
+1304 PDGYKTFVGERG
-1316 IQLSGGQKQR
+1316 VQLSGGQKQR
-1326 IAIARAFLRKAEVM
+1326 IAIARALIRKAGLM

-1360 LERACAGKTTIVVA
+1360 LDRACSGKTTIVVA

-1403 LKNYPDGIYSR
+1403 LKNYPDGSYAR
-1414 MIQLQRFTHGQVV
+1414 MLQLQRFTHSEVIG
-1427 SMVSGSSSSTRQR
+1427 MTSGSSSSTRPKDD
-1440 EDQDQG
+1440 EEKEG
-1446 Q
+1446 

>member
-1 MVVKLRCDSKNRA
+1 MQSLELVSENPTETNMEMEGEKSKNA
-14 SKWRESSTSSIISCK
+14 
-29 CGRKK
+29 
-34 LRLCKNKEMSK
+34 
-45 ESEEIK
+45 
-51 TIEQWRW
+51 
-58 SEMQGLELHDSSLS
+58 
-72 SDIDLGA
+72 
-79 SFKANHNSIDNFPS
+79 
-93 TPTITLKTSSTKTTT
+93 
-108 IISNTQLKSQ
+108 
-118 NFDKRE
+118 
-124 VFIEEN
+124 
-130 KQMGSFEK
+130 EK
-138 EKKISKDFD
+138 
-147 KREVFVEDNKQMGSF
+147 
-162 EKEKKNSG
+162 
-170 DGDKEKS
+170 DKEIS
-177 GLSLPPVGFK
+177 VGFG
-187 ELFRFADRLDCVLM
+187 ELFRFADRLDYVLM
-201 GIGTVGAFVH
+201 VIGTIGAFVH
-211 GCSLPLFLRF
+211 GCSLPIFLRF

-230 SNANNVDKMTQEV
+230 SNANNIDKMTHEV

-276 TKMRIKFLE
+276 TKMRIKYLE
-285 AALNQ
+285 AALSQ
-290 DIQYFDTH
+290 DIQFFDTEV
-298 LRTSDVVSAINTDAV
+298 RTSDVVSAINTDAV
-313 MVQDAISEK
+313 LVQDAISEK
-322 LGNFIHYMAT
+322 LGNFIHYLAT

-359 VIGGIHATTLA
+359 IIGAIHMTTLA
-370 KLSGKSQESLSQAG
+370 KLSSKSQEALSDAG
-384 NIVEQTIVQIRTV
+384 NIAEQTIAQIRTV
-397 LAYVG
+397 SAYVG
-402 ESKAL
+402 ESRALQAYSAAL
-407 KDYTAALRI
+407 KISQKL
-416 AQRIGYKTGF
+416 GYKSGF

-454 RHHFTNGGLAISTMF
+454 RHNYTNGGLAISTMF
-469 AVMIGG
+469 SVMIGG
-475 IGLGQSAPSMA
+475 LALGQSAPSMA
-486 AFAKARVA
+486 AFTKARVA

-499 QVIDHKPAVDRNAE
+499 RIIDHKPSVDRNCE
-513 SGLELES
+513 SGLELDS
-520 VTGQVELK
+520 VSGQLELK
-528 NVNFSYPSRPDVL
+528 NVDFAYPSRPDVKIL
-541 VLKNFSITVPSGKT
+541 NNFNLSVPAGKT

-574 RFYDPTSGQVMLDG
+574 RFYDPTSGQVILDG
-588 QDIKSLK
+588 HDIKGLN

-600 QQVGLVSQEPAL
+600 QQMGLVSQEPAL

-621 LLGRPDANLIEI
+621 LLGRPDASVGEI

-638 VANAHSFIIKLPD
+638 VSNAHSFIIKLPD
-651 GYDTQVGER
+651 AYDTQVGER

-674 ARAMLKNPAILL
+674 ARAMLKNPSILL

-730 VAVLQ
+730 VVVLQ
-735 QGSVSEIGTHDE
+735 QGCVLEIGTHDE
-747 LMGKGENGMYAKLI
+747 LFAKGENGVYAKLI
-761 RMQEAAHE
+761 KMQEVAHE
-769 TALNNARKSSARPSS
+769 TALNNARKSSARPST
-784 ARNSVSSPIITRNSS
+784 ARNSISSPIMTRNSS

-811 FSTSDFSLSLD
+811 FSTSDFTLSIEG
-822 AGYPNYRHDKLAF
+822 GYPNYRLEKLPFKQQA
-835 REQYSSF
+835 SSF

-853 SYALIGSIGSVVCG
+853 TYALIGSVGSVICG
-867 SLSAFFAY
+867 SISAFFAY

-885 NPDHAYMIREIGKYC
+885 NQDHEYMIKEIGKYC

-918 FFWDVVGE
+918 CFWDVVGE

-934 KMIEAVLKNEMAWF
+934 KMLAAVLKNEMAWF
-948 DQEENESSRIAARLA
+948 DQEENESSRVAARLS

-1004 LIAVF
+1004 LVAVF

-1017 LQKMFMKGFSGDLE
+1017 LQKMFMQGFSGDLE
-1031 AAHAKSTQLAG
+1031 GAHAKATQLAG
-1042 EAVANVR
+1042 EAVSNMR
-1049 TVAAFNSETKIVDL
+1049 TVAAFNSESKIVKL
-1063 FTTNLQT
+1063 YTTSLDK
-1070 PLKRCFWKGQIA
+1070 PLRRCFWKGQIA
-1082 GTGYGIAQ
+1082 GSGFGLAQ

-1140 DFIKGGRAMRSVFD
+1140 DFIKGGRAMNSVFD
-1154 LLDRKTEIEP
+1154 LLDRKTEIESDDP
-1164 DDIDSTPVPD
+1164 DSIPVPD
-1174 KLRGEVEF
+1174 RLRGEVEL
-1182 KHVDFTYP
+1182 KHVDFAYP
-1190 SRPDVPIFRD
+1190 SRPDNLVFNG
-1200 LNLRARAGKTLALVG
+1200 LCLRARAGKTLALVG
-1215 PSGSGKSSVISLILR
+1215 PSGCGKSSVIALVQR
-1230 YYDPSSGR
+1230 FYEPSAGR
-1238 VMIDG
+1238 VTIDG

-1248 YNLKALRRH
+1248 YNLKSLRRH
-1257 IAMVPQEPCLFATT
+1257 IAIVPQEPCLFATT
-1271 IYENIAY
+1271 IFENIAY
-1278 GQESA
+1278 GHELA

-1292 TMANAHKFISSL
+1292 TLANAHKFISAL
-1304 PDGYETFVGERG
+1304 PNGYKTFVGERG
-1316 IQLSGGQKQR
+1316 VQLSGGQKQR
-1326 IAIARAFLRKAEVM
+1326 VAIARAFLRKAEIM

-1348 LDAESERSVQEA
+1348 LDAESEKCIQEG
-1360 LERACAGKTTIVVA
+1360 LERVCSGKTTIVVA

-1382 AHVIAVIDD
+1382 AHSIAVIDD
-1391 GKVAEQGSHSHL
+1391 GKVVEQGSHSQL
-1403 LKNYPDGIYSR
+1403 LKNYVDGSYAK
-1414 MIQLQRFTHGQVV
+1414 MIQLQRFSHGHEAV
-1427 SMVSGSSSSTRQR
+1427 SMTSSNGSSSSTM
-1440 EDQDQG
+1440 
-1446 Q
+1446 

>member
-1 MVVKLRCDSKNRA
+1 M
-14 SKWRESSTSSIISCK
+14 RE
-29 CGRKK
+29 
-34 LRLCKNKEMSK
+34 
-45 ESEEIK
+45 EE
-51 TIEQWRW
+51 WRW
-58 SEMQGLELHDSSLS
+58 SERRRVEIVVSAQTDTNSPS
-72 SDIDLGA
+72 I
-79 SFKANHNSIDNFPS
+79 KAPN
-93 TPTITLKTSSTKTTT
+93 TTATSSPAIPLPTA
-108 IISNTQLKSQ
+108 SHTQPQ
-118 NFDKRE
+118 HHHITME
-124 VFIEEN
+124 VEP
-130 KQMGSFEK
+130 EK
-138 EKKISKDFD
+138 PASP
-147 KREVFVEDNKQMGSF
+147 
-162 EKEKKNSG
+162 
-170 DGDKEKS
+170 
-177 GLSLPPVGFK
+177 PPVALK
-187 ELFRFADRLDCVLM
+187 ELFRFADGLDYALM
-201 GIGTVGAFVH
+201 GIGTVGAIVH
-211 GCSLPLFLRF
+211 GSSLPLFLRF

-230 SNANNVDKMTQEV
+230 SNANDVDKMTQQV

-276 TKMRIKFLE
+276 TKMRIKYLE

-290 DIQYFDTH
+290 DIQFFDTEV
-298 LRTSDVVSAINTDAV
+298 RTSDVVFAINTDAV

-322 LGNFIHYMAT
+322 LGNFLHYMAT
-332 FVSGFVVGFTAV
+332 FVSGFVVGFTAA

-359 VIGGIHATTLA
+359 VIGGIHATTLS
-370 KLSGKSQESLSQAG
+370 KLSGKSQDALSEAG
-384 NIVEQTIVQIRTV
+384 NIAEQTIAQIRTV

-402 ESKAL
+402 ESRAL
-407 KDYTAALRI
+407 QSYSSALRV
-416 AQRIGYKTGF
+416 AQRLGYKIGL

-454 RHHFTNGGLAISTMF
+454 RHHYTNGGLAIATMF

-475 IGLGQSAPSMA
+475 LALGQSAPSMA
-486 AFAKARVA
+486 AFAKARIA

-499 QVIDHKPAVDRNAE
+499 RVIDHKPGVVSDSE
-513 SGLELES
+513 SGLDLE
-520 VTGQVELK
+520 VITGKLELK
-528 NVNFSYPSRPDVL
+528 NVDFCYPSRPETQIL
-541 VLKNFSITVPSGKT
+541 NNFCLTVSAGKT

-574 RFYDPTSGQVMLDG
+574 RFYDPSSGQVLLDG
-588 QDIKSLK
+588 HDITTLK
-595 LKWLR
+595 LRWLR
-600 QQVGLVSQEPAL
+600 QQIGLVSQEPAL
-612 FATTIKENI
+612 FATSIKENI
-621 LLGRPDANLIEI
+621 LLGRGDASLVEI

-638 VANAHSFIIKLPD
+638 VANAHSFIAKLPD

-660 GLQLSGGQ
+660 GVQLSGGQ

-718 AHRLSTIRKADL
+718 AHRLSTIRKSDL

-735 QGSVSEIGTHDE
+735 QGSVTEIGTHDE
-747 LMGKGENGMYAKLI
+747 LIARGESGIYAKLI
-761 RMQEAAHE
+761 RMQEAAANE
-769 TALNNARKSSARPSS
+769 AALNNARKSSARPSS
-784 ARNSVSSPIITRNSS
+784 ARNSVSSPVITRNSS

-822 AGYPNYRHDKLAF
+822 AAYPNYRHEKLAF
-835 REQYSSF
+835 KEQASSF
-842 LRLAKMNSPEW
+842 WRLAKMNSPEW
-853 SYALIGSIGSVVCG
+853 SYALFGSIGSVVCG
-867 SLSAFFAY
+867 TLSAFFAY

-885 NPDHAYMIREIGKYC
+885 SPNHAYMIREIAKYC

-906 SSAALIFNTLQH
+906 SSAALIFNTMQH
-918 FFWDVVGE
+918 YFWDRVGE

-934 KMIEAVLKNEMAWF
+934 KMMAAVVKNEMAWF
-948 DQEENESSRIAARLA
+948 DQEENESSRVAARLA

-1004 LIAVF
+1004 LVAVF
-1009 PVVVAATV
+1009 PIVVAATV
-1017 LQKMFMKGFSGDLE
+1017 LQKMFMNGFSGDLE
-1031 AAHAKSTQLAG
+1031 ASHSKATQLAG

-1049 TVAAFNSETKIVDL
+1049 TVAAFNSEEKIVGL
-1063 FTTNLQT
+1063 FSLSLNT
-1070 PLKRCFWKGQIA
+1070 PLRRCFWKGQIA
-1082 GTGYGIAQ
+1082 GSGYGIAQ

-1140 DFIKGGRAMRSVFD
+1140 DFIKGGRAMRSVFE

-1164 DDIDSTPVPD
+1164 DDQDAMAVPD
-1174 KLRGEVEF
+1174 KHRGEVEF
-1182 KHVDFTYP
+1182 KHVDFAYP
-1190 SRPDVPIFRD
+1190 TRPDVSVFRD

-1215 PSGSGKSSVISLILR
+1215 PSGCGKSSVIALIQR
-1230 YYDPSSGR
+1230 FYEPSSGR

-1248 YNLKALRRH
+1248 YNLKSLRRH
-1257 IAMVPQEPCLFATT
+1257 IAVVPQEPCLFGAT

-1278 GQESA
+1278 GHEAA

-1292 TMANAHKFISSL
+1292 TLANAHKFISSL
-1304 PDGYETFVGERG
+1304 PEGYKTYAGERG
-1316 IQLSGGQKQR
+1316 VQLSGGQKQR
-1326 IAIARAFLRKAEVM
+1326 VALARAFLRKAEVM

-1348 LDAESERSVQEA
+1348 LDAESERCIQEA
-1360 LERACAGKTTIVVA
+1360 LERACGGKTTIVVA
-1374 HRLSTIRN
+1374 HRLSTIRS
-1382 AHVIAVIDD
+1382 AHVIAVLDD

-1403 LKNYPDGIYSR
+1403 LKNCPEGVYAR
-1414 MIQLQRFTHGQVV
+1414 MIQLQRLGHG
-1427 SMVSGSSSSTRQR
+1427 STSSTQ
-1440 EDQDQG
+1440 
-1446 Q
+1446 

>member
-1 MVVKLRCDSKNRA
+1 MPSQE
-14 SKWRESSTSSIISCK
+14 ESQ
-29 CGRKK
+29 
-34 LRLCKNKEMSK
+34 
-45 ESEEIK
+45 EEIK
-51 TIEQWRW
+51 KGVEQWKW
-58 SEMQGLELHDSSLS
+58 SEMQGLELVSE
-72 SDIDLGA
+72 
-79 SFKANHNSIDNFPS
+79 NPTPNSNQ
-93 TPTITLKTSSTKTTT
+93 
-108 IISNTQLKSQ
+108 NQ
-118 NFDKRE
+118 NFDPLSEEEEEAAAQQKRLPMDGE
-124 VFIEEN
+124 GQN
-130 KQMGSFEK
+130 GNNNNNDGGEK
-138 EKKISKDFD
+138 EKK
-147 KREVFVEDNKQMGSF
+147 
-162 EKEKKNSG
+162 KETSA
-170 DGDKEKS
+170 
-177 GLSLPPVGFK
+177 PAVGFG
-187 ELFRFADRLDCVLM
+187 ELFRFADGLDYVLM
-201 GIGTVGAFVH
+201 GIGTIGAFVH
-211 GCSLPLFLRF
+211 GCSLPIFLRF

-230 SNANNVDKMTQEV
+230 ANANNIDKMTQEV

-264 ISCWMWTGERQS
+264 ISCWMYTGERQS
-276 TKMRIKFLE
+276 TKMRIKYLE
-285 AALNQ
+285 AALSQ
-290 DIQYFDTH
+290 DIQFFDTEV
-298 LRTSDVVSAINTDAV
+298 RTSDVVFAINTDAV

-359 VIGGIHATTLA
+359 VIGGIHTTTLA
-370 KLSGKSQESLSQAG
+370 KLSSKSQDALSQAG
-384 NIVEQTIVQIRTV
+384 NIAEQTIVQIRTV

-402 ESKAL
+402 ESRALQAYSSAL
-407 KDYTAALRI
+407 KISQKL
-416 AQRIGYKTGF
+416 GYKTGF
-426 AKGLGLGATY
+426 SKGFGLGATY

-454 RHHFTNGGLAISTMF
+454 RNNHTNGGLAIATMF
-469 AVMIGG
+469 SVMIGG
-475 IGLGQSAPSMA
+475 LALGQSAPSMS

-499 QVIDHKPAVDRNAE
+499 QIIDHKPSVDKNGE
-513 SGLELES
+513 TGIELDSVSGL
-520 VTGQVELK
+520 VELK
-528 NVNFSYPSRPDVL
+528 DVNFSYPSRPDVKIL
-541 VLKNFSITVPSGKT
+541 NNFSLSVPAGKT

-588 QDIKSLK
+588 HDIKGLK

-600 QQVGLVSQEPAL
+600 QQIGLVSQEPAL
-612 FATTIKENI
+612 FATTIQENI
-621 LLGRPDANLIEI
+621 LLGRPDASTVEI

-638 VANAHSFIIKLPD
+638 VSNAHSFIIKLPD
-651 GYDTQVGER
+651 AYDTQVGER

-735 QGSVSEIGTHDE
+735 QGGVLEMGTHDE
-747 LMGKGENGMYAKLI
+747 LFAKGENGVYAKLI
-761 RMQEAAHE
+761 KMQEIAHE
-769 TALNNARKSSARPSS
+769 TAMSNARKSSARPSS

-811 FSTSDFSLSLD
+811 FSTSDFSLSVE
-822 AGYPNYRHDKLAF
+822 GNYPSYRHEKLPFKVQA
-835 REQYSSF
+835 SSF
-842 LRLAKMNSPEW
+842 WRLAKMNSPEW
-853 SYALIGSIGSVVCG
+853 TYALIGSVGSVICG

-885 NPDHAYMIREIGKYC
+885 NPDDAYMIREIGKYC

-918 FFWDVVGE
+918 YFWDVVGE

-934 KMIEAVLKNEMAWF
+934 KMLAAVLKNEMAWF
-948 DQEENESSRIAARLA
+948 DQEENESSRIAARLS

-1004 LIAVF
+1004 LVAVF
-1009 PVVVAATV
+1009 PLVVAATV
-1017 LQKMFMKGFSGDLE
+1017 LQKMFMQGFSGDLE
-1031 AAHAKSTQLAG
+1031 GAHAKATQLAG
-1042 EAVANVR
+1042 EAVANMR
-1049 TVAAFNSETKIVDL
+1049 TVAAFNSEDKIVNL
-1063 FTTNLQT
+1063 FTISLEK
-1070 PLKRCFWKGQIA
+1070 PLRKCFWKGQIA
-1082 GTGYGIAQ
+1082 GSGFGIAQ

-1140 DFIKGGRAMRSVFD
+1140 DFIKGGRAMKSVFD

-1164 DDIDSTPVPD
+1164 DEIDSIPVPD
-1174 KLRGEVEF
+1174 RLRGEVEL
-1182 KHVDFTYP
+1182 KHVDFSYP
-1190 SRPDVPIFRD
+1190 TRPDVPVFRD
-1200 LNLRARAGKTLALVG
+1200 LCLRARAGKTLALVG
-1215 PSGSGKSSVISLILR
+1215 PSGCGKSSVVALIQR
-1230 YYDPSSGR
+1230 FYEPSSGR

-1248 YNLKALRRH
+1248 YNLKSLRRH
-1257 IAMVPQEPCLFATT
+1257 IATVPQEPCLFATT
-1271 IYENIAY
+1271 IYDNIAY
-1278 GQESA
+1278 GHESA
-1283 TEAEIIEAA
+1283 TEADIIEAA
-1292 TMANAHKFISSL
+1292 TLANAHKFISAL
-1304 PDGYETFVGERG
+1304 PDGYKTFVGERG
-1316 IQLSGGQKQR
+1316 VQLSGGQKQR
-1326 IAIARAFLRKAEVM
+1326 VAIARAFLRKAEIM

-1348 LDAESERSVQEA
+1348 LDAESEKCIQEA
-1360 LERACAGKTTIVVA
+1360 IERVCSGKTTIVVA

-1403 LKNYPDGIYSR
+1403 LKNYPDGCYAK
-1414 MIQLQRFTHGQVV
+1414 MIQLQRFSHGEAVNMA
-1427 SMVSGSSSSTRQR
+1427 SASSSKH
-1440 EDQDQG
+1440 G
-1446 Q
+1446 

>member
-1 MVVKLRCDSKNRA
+1 MFALSVHERSDFIQFSFSYWVLQMSQDS
-14 SKWRESSTSSIISCK
+14 SPQ
-29 CGRKK
+29 
-34 LRLCKNKEMSK
+34 
-45 ESEEIK
+45 EEIK
-51 TIEQWRW
+51 ATIEQWRW
-58 SEMQGLELHDSSLS
+58 SEMQGLELLS
-72 SDIDLGA
+72 SSSPPHSLLSHHPPTEPNLTLESGSSVQSVPKKAGEMDAHDTTANSTSDGAAA
-79 SFKANHNSIDNFPS
+79 SF
-93 TPTITLKTSSTKTTT
+93 TTITSS
-108 IISNTQLKSQ
+108 SPPP
-118 NFDKRE
+118 E
-124 VFIEEN
+124 
-130 KQMGSFEK
+130 
-138 EKKISKDFD
+138 SK
-147 KREVFVEDNKQMGSF
+147 
-162 EKEKKNSG
+162 G
-170 DGDKEKS
+170 DGGSTSVGGGNSEEKPKD
-177 GLSLPPVGFK
+177 LPAVGFG
-187 ELFRFADRLDCVLM
+187 ELFRFADGLDYVLM
-201 GIGTVGAFVH
+201 GIGSLGALVH

-230 SNANNVDKMTQEV
+230 SNANNMDKMMQEV

-276 TKMRIKFLE
+276 TKMRIKYLE

-290 DIQYFDTH
+290 DIQYFDTEV
-298 LRTSDVVSAINTDAV
+298 RTSDVVYAINTDAV

-322 LGNFIHYMAT
+322 LGNFLHYIGT

-359 VIGGIHATTLA
+359 VIGGIHTTTLA
-370 KLSGKSQESLSQAG
+370 KLSSKSQDALSQAG
-384 NIVEQTIVQIRTV
+384 NTVEQTVAQIRVV
-397 LAYVG
+397 LGFVG
-402 ESKAL
+402 ESRAL
-407 KDYTAALRI
+407 QAYSSALRI
-416 AQRIGYKTGF
+416 AQRIGYRTGF
-426 AKGLGLGATY
+426 AKGMGLGATY
-436 FTVFCCYAL
+436 FVVFCCYAL

-475 IGLGQSAPSMA
+475 LALGQSLPSMG
-486 AFAKARVA
+486 AFVKARVA
-494 AAKIF
+494 AAKIYRI
-499 QVIDHKPAVDRNAE
+499 IDHKPSIDRNGE
-513 SGLELES
+513 SGLEPGS
-520 VTGQVELK
+520 VTGLVELK
-528 NVNFSYPSRPDVL
+528 NVDFSYPSRPDVRIL
-541 VLKNFSITVPSGKT
+541 NDFSLTVPSGKT

-588 QDIKSLK
+588 HDIKTLK
-595 LKWLR
+595 LRWLR
-600 QQVGLVSQEPAL
+600 EQIGLVSQEPAL

-621 LLGRPDANLIEI
+621 LLGRPNASMVEV

-638 VANAHSFIIKLPD
+638 VANAHSFIVKLPD
-651 GYDTQVGER
+651 GFDTQVGER

-735 QGSVSEIGTHDE
+735 QGSVTELGTHDE
-747 LMGKGENGMYAKLI
+747 LFAKGENGLYAKLI
-761 RMQEAAHE
+761 RMQEMAHE

-784 ARNSVSSPIITRNSS
+784 ARNSVSSPIIARNSS

-822 AGYPNYRHDKLAF
+822 ASYPNYRLEKLAF
-835 REQYSSF
+835 KEQASSF
-842 LRLAKMNSPEW
+842 WRLAKMNSPEW
-853 SYALIGSIGSVVCG
+853 VYALVGSIGSVVCG

-880 LSVYY
+880 MSVYY
-885 NPDHAYMIREIGKYC
+885 NPDHAYMIREIAKYC
-900 YLLIGV
+900 YLLIGL
-906 SSAALIFNTLQH
+906 SSAALLFNTLQH
-918 FFWDVVGE
+918 FFWDIVGE

-934 KMIEAVLKNEMAWF
+934 KMLAAVLKNEMAWF
-948 DQEENESSRIAARLA
+948 DQEENESARIAARLS

-974 DRISVIMQNS
+974 DRISVIVQNT

-1017 LQKMFMKGFSGDLE
+1017 LQKMFMTGFSGDLE
-1031 AAHAKSTQLAG
+1031 ASHAKATQLAG
-1042 EAVANVR
+1042 EAIANVR
-1049 TVAAFNSETKIVDL
+1049 TVAAFNSEAQIVGL
-1063 FTTNLQT
+1063 FSFNLQT
-1070 PLKRCFWKGQIA
+1070 PLRRCFWKGQIA
-1082 GTGYGIAQ
+1082 GSGYGVAQ
-1090 FLLYASYAL
+1090 FALYASYAL

-1140 DFIKGGRAMRSVFD
+1140 DFIKGGRAMRSVFE
-1154 LLDRKTEIEP
+1154 LLDRKTEIDPDEP
-1164 DDIDSTPVPD
+1164 DATQVPD
-1174 KLRGEVEF
+1174 RLRGEIEF
-1182 KHVDFTYP
+1182 KHVDFSYP
-1190 SRPDVPIFRD
+1190 SRADVPIFRD
-1200 LNLRARAGKTLALVG
+1200 LTFRARAGKILALVG
-1215 PSGSGKSSVISLILR
+1215 PSGCGKSSVIALIER
-1230 YYDPSSGR
+1230 FYESSSGR
-1238 VMIDG
+1238 IMIDG

-1248 YNLKALRRH
+1248 YNLKSLRRH

-1278 GQESA
+1278 GHESA
-1283 TEAEIIEAA
+1283 TEAEIVEAA
-1292 TMANAHKFISSL
+1292 TLANAHKFISGL
-1304 PDGYETFVGERG
+1304 PDGYKTYVGERG
-1316 IQLSGGQKQR
+1316 VQLSGGQKQR
-1326 IAIARAFLRKAEVM
+1326 VAIARALVRKADIM

-1348 LDAESERSVQEA
+1348 LDVESERSVQEA
-1360 LERACAGKTTIVVA
+1360 LDRACAGKTTIVVA

-1391 GKVAEQGSHSHL
+1391 GKVAEQGSHSQL
-1403 LKNYPDGIYSR
+1403 LKNYPDGTYAR
-1414 MIQLQRFTHGQVV
+1414 MIQLQRFTHSEVIG
-1427 SMVSGSSSSTRQR
+1427 MTSGSSSSRPKEDGER
-1440 EDQDQG
+1440 EG
-1446 Q
+1446 

>member
-1 MVVKLRCDSKNRA
+1 MEV
-14 SKWRESSTSSIISCK
+14 STSD
-29 CGRKK
+29 GGKK
-34 LRLCKNKEMSK
+34 EGGGEAEKTAAPPSVGLKE
-45 ESEEIK
+45 
-51 TIEQWRW
+51 
-58 SEMQGLELHDSSLS
+58 
-72 SDIDLGA
+72 
-79 SFKANHNSIDNFPS
+79 
-93 TPTITLKTSSTKTTT
+93 
-108 IISNTQLKSQ
+108 
-118 NFDKRE
+118 
-124 VFIEEN
+124 V
-130 KQMGSFEK
+130 
-138 EKKISKDFD
+138 
-147 KREVFVEDNKQMGSF
+147 
-162 EKEKKNSG
+162 
-170 DGDKEKS
+170 
-177 GLSLPPVGFK
+177 
-187 ELFRFADRLDCVLM
+187 FRFADGLDYVLM
-201 GIGTVGAFVH
+201 AIGTVGAIVH
-211 GCSLPLFLRF
+211 GSSLPLFLRF

-230 SNANNVDKMTQEV
+230 ANADNVDKMTQEV
-243 LKYAFY
+243 VKYAFY

-276 TKMRIKFLE
+276 TKMRIKYLE
-285 AALNQ
+285 SALNQ
-290 DIQYFDTH
+290 DVQYFDTEV
-298 LRTSDVVSAINTDAV
+298 RTSDVVFAINTDAV

-322 LGNFIHYMAT
+322 LGNFLHYMAT
-332 FVSGFVVGFTAV
+332 FVSGFIVGFTAV

-359 VIGGIHATTLA
+359 VIGGIHTATLA
-370 KLSGKSQESLSQAG
+370 KLSGKSQEALSEAG
-384 NIVEQTIVQIRTV
+384 NIAEQTIAQIRTV
-397 LAYVG
+397 MAYVG
-402 ESKAL
+402 ESRAL
-407 KDYTAALRI
+407 QSYSAALRVS
-416 AQRIGYKTGF
+416 QKIGYKIGF
-426 AKGLGLGATY
+426 AKGMGLGATY

-454 RHHFTNGGLAISTMF
+454 RHHFTNGGLAIATMF

-475 IGLGQSAPSMA
+475 LALGQSAPSMA

-499 QVIDHKPAVDRNAE
+499 RIIDHKPSVDRNSE
-513 SGLELES
+513 SGLELQTI
-520 VTGQVELK
+520 TGQLELK
-528 NVNFSYPSRPDVL
+528 NVDFSYPSRPEIQILND
-541 VLKNFSITVPSGKT
+541 FSLNVPAGKT

-588 QDIKSLK
+588 RDIKTLK
-595 LKWLR
+595 LRWLR
-600 QQVGLVSQEPAL
+600 QQIGLVSQEPAL

-621 LLGRPDANLIEI
+621 LLGRPEASSVEI

-638 VANAHSFIIKLPD
+638 VANAHSFIVKLPD

-674 ARAMLKNPAILL
+674 ARAMLKNPGILL

-718 AHRLSTIRKADL
+718 AHRLSTIRKAD
-730 VAVLQ
+730 VVTVLQ

-747 LMGKGENGMYAKLI
+747 LIARGENSVYGKLI

-769 TALNNARKSSARPSS
+769 ASLSNARKSSARPSS

-822 AGYPNYRHDKLAF
+822 AAYPNYRHEKLAF
-835 REQYSSF
+835 KEQASSF
-842 LRLAKMNSPEW
+842 WRLAKMNSPEW
-853 SYALIGSIGSVVCG
+853 AYALVGSIGSVICG

-885 NPDHAYMIREIGKYC
+885 NPDHAFMIREIAKYC

-918 FFWDVVGE
+918 FFWDTVGE

-934 KMIEAVLKNEMAWF
+934 KLLAAVLKNEMAWF
-948 DQEENESSRIAARLA
+948 DQEENESSRVSARLA

-1017 LQKMFMKGFSGDLE
+1017 LQKMFMNGFSGDLE
-1031 AAHAKSTQLAG
+1031 AAHAKATQLAG
-1042 EAVANVR
+1042 EAVANLR
-1049 TVAAFNSETKIVDL
+1049 TVAAFNSETQIVSL
-1063 FTTNLQT
+1063 FTASLRT
-1070 PLKRCFWKGQIA
+1070 PLRRCFWKGQIA
-1082 GTGYGIAQ
+1082 GSGYGIAQ

-1164 DDIDSTPVPD
+1164 DDPNATSIADR
-1174 KLRGEVEF
+1174 LRGEVEF
-1182 KHVDFTYP
+1182 KHVDFSYP
-1190 SRPDVPIFRD
+1190 ARPDISVFND
-1200 LNLRARAGKTLALVG
+1200 LSLRARAGKTLALVG
-1215 PSGSGKSSVISLILR
+1215 PSGCGKSSVIALIQR
-1230 YYDPSSGR
+1230 FYEPSSGR
-1238 VMIDG
+1238 VIIDG

-1248 YNLKALRRH
+1248 YNLKSLRQH
-1257 IAMVPQEPCLFATT
+1257 MAVVPQEPCLFATT

-1278 GQESA
+1278 GHESV

-1292 TMANAHKFISSL
+1292 TLANAHKFISSL
-1304 PDGYETFVGERG
+1304 PDGYKTFAGERG
-1316 IQLSGGQKQR
+1316 VQLSGGQKQR
-1326 IAIARAFLRKAEVM
+1326 IAVARAFLRKPDIM

-1348 LDAESERSVQEA
+1348 LDAESERCIQEA

-1382 AHVIAVIDD
+1382 AHVIAVLDD

-1403 LKNYPDGIYSR
+1403 LKNNPDGIYAR
-1414 MIQLQRFTHGQVV
+1414 MIQLQRFTHNQAV
-1427 SMVSGSSSSTRQR
+1427 SMATTGSSSSAKAR
-1440 EDQDQG
+1440 EDQEHLQ
-1446 Q
+1446 

>member
-1 MVVKLRCDSKNRA
+1 
-14 SKWRESSTSSIISCK
+14 
-29 CGRKK
+29 
-34 LRLCKNKEMSK
+34 MSQD
-45 ESEEIK
+45 SEEIK
-51 TIEQWRW
+51 TVEQWRW
-58 SEMQGLELHDSSLS
+58 SEMQGLELVSS
-72 SDIDLGA
+72 
-79 SFKANHNSIDNFPS
+79 P
-93 TPTITLKTSSTKTTT
+93 PKTTT
-108 IISNTQLKSQ
+108 ARDAEGKAFEERENRGGERREMEEVSEV
-118 NFDKRE
+118 KRD
-124 VFIEEN
+124 
-130 KQMGSFEK
+130 GS
-138 EKKISKDFD
+138 
-147 KREVFVEDNKQMGSF
+147 
-162 EKEKKNSG
+162 
-170 DGDKEKS
+170 
-177 GLSLPPVGFK
+177 SLPSTGFG
-187 ELFRFADRLDCVLM
+187 ELFRFADGLDYVLM
-201 GIGTVGAFVH
+201 AIGTVGAIVH
-211 GCSLPLFLRF
+211 GSSLPLFLRF

-230 SNANNVDKMTQEV
+230 SNANNIDKMTHEV
-243 LKYAFY
+243 IKYAFY

-276 TKMRIKFLE
+276 TKMRIKYLE

-290 DIQYFDTH
+290 DIPFFDTEV
-298 LRTSDVVSAINTDAV
+298 RTSDVVFAINTDAV

-322 LGNFIHYMAT
+322 LGNFLHYMAT

-359 VIGGIHATTLA
+359 VIGGVHTTTLA
-370 KLSGKSQESLSQAG
+370 KLSSKSQEALSEAG
-384 NIVEQTIVQIRTV
+384 NIAEQTIAQIRTV
-397 LAYVG
+397 LAFVG
-402 ESKAL
+402 ESRALQAYSSAL
-407 KDYTAALRI
+407 KV
-416 AQRIGYKTGF
+416 AQRLGYKSGF
-426 AKGLGLGATY
+426 AKGMGLGATY

-454 RHHFTNGGLAISTMF
+454 RHHYTNGGLAIATMF

-475 IGLGQSAPSMA
+475 LALGQSAPSMA

-499 QVIDHKPAVDRNAE
+499 RIIDHKPDVEKNSE
-513 SGLELES
+513 SGLELDC

-528 NVNFSYPSRPDVL
+528 NINFSYPSRPEVQILND
-541 VLKNFSITVPSGKT
+541 FSLIVPAGKT

-574 RFYDPTSGQVMLDG
+574 RFYDPTSGQVLLDG
-588 QDIKSLK
+588 HDIKALK

-600 QQVGLVSQEPAL
+600 QQIGLVSQEPAL

-621 LLGRPDANLIEI
+621 LLGRPDATLVEI

-638 VANAHSFIIKLPD
+638 VANANSFIIKLPD
-651 GYDTQVGER
+651 GFDTQVGER
-660 GLQLSGGQ
+660 GVQLSGGQ

-730 VAVLQ
+730 VVVLQ
-735 QGSVSEIGTHDE
+735 QGSVSEIGTHEE
-747 LMGKGENGMYAKLI
+747 LMAKGENGVYAKLI
-761 RMQEAAHE
+761 RMQETAHE

-784 ARNSVSSPIITRNSS
+784 ARNSVSSPIIARNSS

-822 AGYPNYRHDKLAF
+822 ASHPNYRLEKLAF
-835 REQYSSF
+835 KEQASSF
-842 LRLAKMNSPEW
+842 WRLAKMNSPEW
-853 SYALIGSIGSVVCG
+853 AYALVGSIGSVVCG

-885 NPDHAYMIREIGKYC
+885 NPDDAHMIREIRKYC

-906 SSAALIFNTLQH
+906 SSAALLFNTLQH

-934 KMIEAVLKNEMAWF
+934 KMLAAVLKNELAWF
-948 DQEENESSRIAARLA
+948 DQEENDSSRIAARLA

-984 ALMLVACTAGF
+984 ALMIVACTAGF

-1017 LQKMFMKGFSGDLE
+1017 LQKMFMQGFSGDLE
-1031 AAHAKSTQLAG
+1031 AAHAKATQLAG
-1042 EAVANVR
+1042 EAIANVR
-1049 TVAAFNSETKIVDL
+1049 TVAAFNSESKIISL
-1063 FTTNLQT
+1063 FTNNLET
-1070 PLKRCFWKGQIA
+1070 PLRRCFWKGQIA
-1082 GTGYGIAQ
+1082 GSGYGIAQ
-1090 FLLYASYAL
+1090 FALYASYAL

-1140 DFIKGGRAMRSVFD
+1140 DFIKGGRAMRSVFN
-1154 LLDRKTEIEP
+1154 LLDRKSEIDP
-1164 DDIDSTPVPD
+1164 DEKDSTPVPD
-1174 KLRGEVEF
+1174 HLRGEVEF
-1182 KHVDFTYP
+1182 KHVDFSYP

-1200 LNLRARAGKTLALVG
+1200 LNLRARAGKSLALVG
-1215 PSGSGKSSVISLILR
+1215 PSGCGKSSVIALIER
-1230 YYDPSSGR
+1230 FYEPSSGR

-1248 YNLKALRRH
+1248 YNLKALRQH
-1257 IAMVPQEPCLFATT
+1257 IALVPQEPCLFATT

-1278 GQESA
+1278 GHESA
-1283 TEAEIIEAA
+1283 TEAEITEAA
-1292 TMANAHKFISSL
+1292 TLANAHKFISSL
-1304 PDGYETFVGERG
+1304 PDGYKTFVGERG
-1316 IQLSGGQKQR
+1316 VQLSGGQKQR
-1326 IAIARAFLRKAEVM
+1326 IAVARAFLRKAELM

-1360 LERACAGKTTIVVA
+1360 LERACSGKTTIVVA

-1403 LKNYPDGIYSR
+1403 LKNYPDGIYAR
-1414 MIQLQRFTHGQVV
+1414 MIQLQRFTHGQALD
-1427 SMVSGSSSSTRQR
+1427 MASGSSSSAWPR
-1440 EDQDQG
+1440 EDDVREG

>member
-1 MVVKLRCDSKNRA
+1 
-14 SKWRESSTSSIISCK
+14 
-29 CGRKK
+29 
-34 LRLCKNKEMSK
+34 MSQNL
-45 ESEEIK
+45 EEFDAAEK
-51 TIEQWRW
+51 WRW
-58 SEMQGLELHDSSLS
+58 SEMQGIELHSS
-72 SDIDLGA
+72 
-79 SFKANHNSIDNFPS
+79 P
-93 TPTITLKTSSTKTTT
+93 TTT
-108 IISNTQLKSQ
+108 TVKGENRGETEMGKSENGSSNCKAKE
-118 NFDKRE
+118 D
-124 VFIEEN
+124 
-130 KQMGSFEK
+130 GEK
-138 EKKISKDFD
+138 NSKDSNNNTP
-147 KREVFVEDNKQMGSF
+147 K
-162 EKEKKNSG
+162 
-170 DGDKEKS
+170 
-177 GLSLPPVGFK
+177 PVGFK
-187 ELFRFADRLDCVLM
+187 ELFRFADKLDCILM
-201 GIGTVGAFVH
+201 VIGSVGAFVH

-230 SNANNVDKMTQEV
+230 ANADNPDKMMQEV
-243 LKYAFY
+243 VKYAFY
-249 FLVVGA
+249 FLAVGA

-264 ISCWMWTGERQS
+264 ISCWMWSGERQT
-276 TKMRIKFLE
+276 TKMRIIYLE

-290 DIQYFDTH
+290 DIQYFDTQV
-298 LRTSDVVSAINTDAV
+298 RTSDVVFAINTDAV
-313 MVQDAISEK
+313 IIQDAISEK

-359 VIGGIHATTLA
+359 VIGGIYAATLA
-370 KLSGKSQESLSQAG
+370 KLTTKSQGSLSQAG
-384 NIVEQTIVQIRTV
+384 NIVEQTV
-397 LAYVG
+397 LQNRVVFAFVG
-402 ESKAL
+402 ESRALEAYSSAL
-407 KDYTAALRI
+407 KVV
-416 AQRIGYKTGF
+416 QRLGYKSGLS
-426 AKGLGLGATY
+426 KGLGLGGTY

-454 RHHFTNGGLAISTMF
+454 RHHYTNGGLAISTMF
-469 AVMIGG
+469 SVMIGG
-475 IGLGQSAPSMA
+475 LALGQSAPSMG

-494 AAKIF
+494 AAKIY
-499 QVIDHKPAVDRNAE
+499 QMIDHKPNIDRNNE
-513 SGLELES
+513 SGLELDC
-520 VTGQVELK
+520 VTGQVDLK
-528 NVNFSYPSRPDVL
+528 NVEFSYPSRPDVKIL
-541 VLKNFSITVPSGKT
+541 SNFSLQVPAGKT

-574 RFYDPTSGQVMLDG
+574 RFYDPNSGQILLDG
-588 QDIKSLK
+588 HDIKTLK
-595 LKWLR
+595 LKWVR
-600 QQVGLVSQEPAL
+600 QQIGLVSQEPAL

-621 LLGRPDANLIEI
+621 LLGRSDATMLEI

-638 VANAHSFIIKLPD
+638 VANAHSFIAKLPD
-651 GYDTQVGER
+651 GFDTQVGER

-686 LDEATSALDSES
+686 LDEATSALDAES

-735 QGSVSEIGTHDE
+735 NGSVSEIGAHDD
-747 LMGKGENGMYAKLI
+747 LMAKGESGVYGKLI

-769 TALNNARKSSARPSS
+769 TAMSNARKSSARASS
-784 ARNSVSSPIITRNSS
+784 ARNSVSSPIIARNSS

-822 AGYPNYRHDKLAF
+822 ASHPNYRGEKLAF
-835 REQYSSF
+835 KEQASSF
-842 LRLAKMNSPEW
+842 WRLAKMNSPEW
-853 SYALIGSIGSVVCG
+853 VFALVGSIGSVICG

-885 NPDHAYMIREIGKYC
+885 NPSHSFMIREIAKYC
-900 YLLIGV
+900 YLLIGL

-934 KMIEAVLKNEMAWF
+934 KMMTAVLRNEMAWF
-948 DQEENESSRIAARLA
+948 DQEENESARVAARLA

-974 DRISVIMQNS
+974 DRISVIMQNM

-1031 AAHAKSTQLAG
+1031 AAHAKATQLAG
-1042 EAVANVR
+1042 EAVSNLR
-1049 TVAAFNSETKIVDL
+1049 TVAAFNSEVKIVGL
-1063 FTTNLQT
+1063 FASNLET
-1070 PLKRCFWKGQIA
+1070 PLSRCFWKGQIA
-1082 GTGYGIAQ
+1082 GSGYGIAQ
-1090 FLLYASYAL
+1090 FALYASYAL

-1140 DFIKGGRAMRSVFD
+1140 DFIKGGRAMKSVFE
-1154 LLDRKTEIEP
+1154 LLDRKTEIDP
-1164 DDIDSTPVPD
+1164 DDPDSTPAPER
-1174 KLRGEVEF
+1174 LRGEVEL

-1190 SRPDVPIFRD
+1190 SRPDIQIFHD
-1200 LNLRARAGKTLALVG
+1200 LSLRARAGKTLALVG
-1215 PSGSGKSSVISLILR
+1215 PSGCGKSSVIALVQR
-1230 YYDPSSGR
+1230 FYDPSSGR
-1238 VMIDG
+1238 VLIDG
-1243 KDIRK
+1243 KDVRK
-1248 YNLKALRRH
+1248 YNLKSLRRH
-1257 IAMVPQEPCLFATT
+1257 IAIVPQEPCLFSTT
-1271 IYENIAY
+1271 VYDNIAY
-1278 GQESA
+1278 GNESA
-1283 TEAEIIEAA
+1283 TEAEIVEAA
-1292 TMANAHKFISSL
+1292 TQANAHKFVSSM
-1304 PDGYETFVGERG
+1304 PDGYKTFVGERG
-1316 IQLSGGQKQR
+1316 VQLSGGQKQR
-1326 IAIARAFLRKAEVM
+1326 IALARAFVRKAEIM

-1360 LERACAGKTTIVVA
+1360 LDRACSGRTTIVVA

-1382 AHVIAVIDD
+1382 AHVIAVIED

-1403 LKNYPDGIYSR
+1403 LKNNPEGTYSR
-1414 MIQLQRFTHGQVV
+1414 MIQLQRLTQGQGQ
-1427 SMVSGSSSSTRQR
+1427 GSSSSGQPSK
-1440 EDQDQG
+1440 EDERKET
-1446 Q
+1446 

>member
-1 MVVKLRCDSKNRA
+1 METEVQN
-14 SKWRESSTSSIISCK
+14 
-29 CGRKK
+29 GNKK
-34 LRLCKNKEMSK
+34 
-45 ESEEIK
+45 
-51 TIEQWRW
+51 
-58 SEMQGLELHDSSLS
+58 D
-72 SDIDLGA
+72 GA
-79 SFKANHNSIDNFPS
+79 K
-93 TPTITLKTSSTKTTT
+93 
-108 IISNTQLKSQ
+108 
-118 NFDKRE
+118 
-124 VFIEEN
+124 
-130 KQMGSFEK
+130 K
-138 EKKISKDFD
+138 EKQKKDD
-147 KREVFVEDNKQMGSF
+147 IT
-162 EKEKKNSG
+162 
-170 DGDKEKS
+170 
-177 GLSLPPVGFK
+177 VGFG
-187 ELFRFADRLDCVLM
+187 ELFRFADGLDYVLM
-201 GIGTVGAFVH
+201 VIGTIGAFVH
-211 GCSLPLFLRF
+211 GCSLPIFLRF

-230 SNANNVDKMTQEV
+230 SNADNIDKMSQEV
-243 LKYAFY
+243 LKYAMY

-276 TKMRIKFLE
+276 TKMRIKYLE
-285 AALNQ
+285 AALSQ
-290 DIQYFDTH
+290 DIQFFDTEV
-298 LRTSDVVSAINTDAV
+298 RTSDVVFAINTDAV

-370 KLSGKSQESLSQAG
+370 KLSSKSQEALSQAG
-384 NIVEQTIVQIRTV
+384 NIAEQTIVQIRTV

-402 ESKAL
+402 ESRALQAYSSAL
-407 KDYTAALRI
+407 KI
-416 AQRIGYKTGF
+416 SQRLGYKSGF
-426 AKGLGLGATY
+426 SKGFGLGATY

-454 RHHFTNGGLAISTMF
+454 RHHHTNGGLAIATMF
-469 AVMIGG
+469 SVMIGG
-475 IGLGQSAPSMA
+475 LALGQSAPSMS

-499 QVIDHKPAVDRNAE
+499 RIIDHKPSVDKNAE
-513 SGLELES
+513 SGLELDS
-520 VTGQVELK
+520 VSGLVELK
-528 NVNFSYPSRPDVL
+528 NVTFSYPSRPDVKIL
-541 VLKNFSITVPSGKT
+541 DNFSLSVPAGKT

-588 QDIKSLK
+588 HDIKGLK

-600 QQVGLVSQEPAL
+600 QQIGLVSQEPAL
-612 FATTIKENI
+612 FATTIQENI
-621 LLGRPDANLIEI
+621 LLGRPDASMIEI

-638 VANAHSFIIKLPD
+638 VSNAHSFIIKLPD
-651 GYDTQVGER
+651 AYDTQVGER

-674 ARAMLKNPAILL
+674 ARAMLKNPGILL

-730 VAVLQ
+730 VVVLQ
-735 QGSVSEIGTHDE
+735 QGSVLEMGTHDE
-747 LMGKGENGMYAKLI
+747 LFAKGENGTYAKLI
-761 RMQEAAHE
+761 KMQEVAHE
-769 TALNNARKSSARPSS
+769 TAMNNARKSSARPSS

-811 FSTSDFSLSLD
+811 FSTSDFSLSIEG
-822 AGYPNYRHDKLAF
+822 GYPSYRHEKLPFKMQA
-835 REQYSSF
+835 SSF
-842 LRLAKMNSPEW
+842 WRLAKMNSPEW
-853 SYALIGSIGSVVCG
+853 TYALIGSVGSVICG

-885 NPDHAYMIREIGKYC
+885 NQDHAYMIREIGKYC

-934 KMIEAVLKNEMAWF
+934 KMLAAVLRNEMAWF
-948 DQEENESSRIAARLA
+948 DQEENESSRIAARLS

-1004 LIAVF
+1004 LVAVF
-1009 PVVVAATV
+1009 PLVVAATV
-1017 LQKMFMKGFSGDLE
+1017 LQKMFMQGFSGDLE
-1031 AAHAKSTQLAG
+1031 GAHAKATQLAG
-1042 EAVANVR
+1042 EAVANMR
-1049 TVAAFNSETKIVDL
+1049 TVAAFNSEGKIVNL
-1063 FTTNLQT
+1063 FTKSLEK
-1070 PLKRCFWKGQIA
+1070 PLRRCFWKGQIA
-1082 GTGYGIAQ
+1082 GSGFGIAQ

-1140 DFIKGGRAMRSVFD
+1140 DFIKGGRAMKSVFD

-1164 DDIDSTPVPD
+1164 DEIDTIPVPD
-1174 KLRGEVEF
+1174 RLRGEIEL
-1182 KHVDFTYP
+1182 KHVDFSYP
-1190 SRPDVPIFRD
+1190 SRPDILVFRD
-1200 LNLRARAGKTLALVG
+1200 LCLRARAGKTLALVG
-1215 PSGSGKSSVISLILR
+1215 PSGCGKSSVVALIQR
-1230 YYDPSSGR
+1230 FYEPSSGR
-1238 VMIDG
+1238 VFIDG

-1248 YNLKALRRH
+1248 YNLKSLRRH
-1257 IAMVPQEPCLFATT
+1257 IAVVPQEPCLFATT
-1271 IYENIAY
+1271 IYENINY
-1278 GQESA
+1278 GHESA

-1292 TMANAHKFISSL
+1292 TLANAHKFISAL
-1304 PDGYETFVGERG
+1304 PDGYKTFVGERG
-1316 IQLSGGQKQR
+1316 VQLSGGQKQR
-1326 IAIARAFLRKAEVM
+1326 VAIARAFLRKAEVM

-1348 LDAESERSVQEA
+1348 LDAESEKCIQEA
-1360 LERACAGKTTIVVA
+1360 LERICLGKTTIVVA

-1382 AHVIAVIDD
+1382 AHAIAVIDD

-1403 LKNYPDGIYSR
+1403 LKNHPDGLYAK
-1414 MIQLQRFTHGQVV
+1414 MIQLQRFSHGEAV
-1427 SMVSGSSSSTRQR
+1427 SMASGGSGSGSSSKRQI
-1440 EDQDQG
+1440 DG
-1446 Q
+1446 

>member
-1 MVVKLRCDSKNRA
+1 AADINNNNIINSNNNNNPPSIKSHNHIN
-14 SKWRESSTSSIISCK
+14 SNTSPSSSSSTAVSTVPTARVEQNEDPADRRGEITPPSMEVSTSE
-29 CGRKK
+29 GKK
-34 LRLCKNKEMSK
+34 EAGGEPAEK
-45 ESEEIK
+45 
-51 TIEQWRW
+51 
-58 SEMQGLELHDSSLS
+58 
-72 SDIDLGA
+72 
-79 SFKANHNSIDNFPS
+79 P
-93 TPTITLKTSSTKTTT
+93 
-108 IISNTQLKSQ
+108 
-118 NFDKRE
+118 
-124 VFIEEN
+124 
-130 KQMGSFEK
+130 GSP
-138 EKKISKDFD
+138 
-147 KREVFVEDNKQMGSF
+147 
-162 EKEKKNSG
+162 
-170 DGDKEKS
+170 
-177 GLSLPPVGFK
+177 PPVRFG
-187 ELFRFADRLDCVLM
+187 ELFRFADGLDYVLM
-201 GIGTVGAFVH
+201 TIGTVGAIVH
-211 GCSLPLFLRF
+211 GSSLPLFLRF

-230 SNANNVDKMTQEV
+230 SNANDVDKMTQEV
-243 LKYAFY
+243 VKYAFY

-276 TKMRIKFLE
+276 TKMRIKYLE

-290 DIQYFDTH
+290 DIQFFDTEV
-298 LRTSDVVSAINTDAV
+298 RTSDVVFAINTDAV

-322 LGNFIHYMAT
+322 LGNFLHYLAT
-332 FVSGFVVGFTAV
+332 CVSGFVVGFSAV

-359 VIGGIHATTLA
+359 VIGGIHTVTLA
-370 KLSGKSQESLSQAG
+370 KLSTKSQEALSQAG
-384 NIVEQTIVQIRTV
+384 NISEQTIVQIRTV
-397 LAYVG
+397 LAFVG
-402 ESKAL
+402 ESRAL
-407 KDYTAALRI
+407 QSYSAALRVS
-416 AQRIGYKTGF
+416 QKIGYKIGF
-426 AKGLGLGATY
+426 SKGLGLGATY

-454 RHHFTNGGLAISTMF
+454 RHHFTNGGLAIATMF

-475 IGLGQSAPSMA
+475 LSLGQSAPSMA

-499 QVIDHKPAVDRNAE
+499 RIIDHKPGVDKNSE
-513 SGLELES
+513 TGLELES
-520 VTGQVELK
+520 ITGQLELK
-528 NVNFSYPSRPDVL
+528 NVDFCYPSRPETQVL
-541 VLKNFSITVPSGKT
+541 NDFSLIVPAGKT

-588 QDIKSLK
+588 HDIKALK
-595 LKWLR
+595 LRWLR
-600 QQVGLVSQEPAL
+600 QQIGLVSQEPAL

-621 LLGRPDANLIEI
+621 LLGRPDASLIQI

-638 VANAHSFIIKLPD
+638 VANAHSFIVKLPD

-735 QGSVSEIGTHDE
+735 QGSVSEMGTHDE
-747 LMGKGENGMYAKLI
+747 LIGRGENSVYGKLI

-769 TALNNARKSSARPSS
+769 AALSNARKSSSSARPSS

-811 FSTSDFSLSLD
+811 FSTSDFSLSLE
-822 AGYPNYRHDKLAF
+822 AAYPNYRHEKLPF
-835 REQYSSF
+835 KEQASSF
-842 LRLAKMNSPEW
+842 WRLAKMNSPEW
-853 SYALIGSIGSVVCG
+853 AYALFGSVGSVICG

-880 LSVYY
+880 MSVYY
-885 NPDHAYMIREIGKYC
+885 NPDHAYMIRQIAKYC

-918 FFWDVVGE
+918 YFWDTVGE

-934 KMIEAVLKNEMAWF
+934 KMLEAVLKNEMAFF
-948 DQEENESSRIAARLA
+948 DEEENESSRVSARLA

-1004 LIAVF
+1004 LIGVF

-1017 LQKMFMKGFSGDLE
+1017 LQKMFMTGFSGDLE
-1031 AAHAKSTQLAG
+1031 AAHAKATQLAG
-1042 EAVANVR
+1042 EAVANLR
-1049 TVAAFNSETKIVDL
+1049 TVAAFNSEGKIVGL
-1063 FTTNLQT
+1063 FTSNLRI
-1070 PLKRCFWKGQIA
+1070 PLRRAFWKGQIA
-1082 GTGYGIAQ
+1082 GSGYGIAQ
-1090 FLLYASYAL
+1090 FALYASYAL

-1164 DDIDSTPVPD
+1164 DDPDAITVPD
-1174 KLRGEVEF
+1174 RLRGEVEL
-1182 KHVDFTYP
+1182 KHVDFSYP
-1190 SRPDVPIFRD
+1190 ARPDILIFRD

-1215 PSGSGKSSVISLILR
+1215 PSGCGKSSVVSLIQR
-1230 YYDPSSGR
+1230 FYEPSSGR

-1248 YNLKALRRH
+1248 YNLRSLRRH
-1257 IAMVPQEPCLFATT
+1257 MAVVPQEPCLFATT

-1278 GQESA
+1278 GHESS

-1292 TMANAHKFISSL
+1292 TLANAHKFISSL
-1304 PDGYETFVGERG
+1304 PDGYKTFAGERG
-1316 IQLSGGQKQR
+1316 VQLSGGQKQR
-1326 IAIARAFLRKAEVM
+1326 IALARAFLRKAEVM

-1348 LDAESERSVQEA
+1348 LDAESERCIQEA
-1360 LERACAGKTTIVVA
+1360 LDRACAGKTTIVVA
-1374 HRLSTIRN
+1374 HRLTTIRN
-1382 AHVIAVIDD
+1382 AHVIAVLDD
-1391 GKVAEQGSHSHL
+1391 GKVSEQGSHSHL
-1403 LKNYPDGIYSR
+1403 LKNYPDGIYAR
-1414 MIQLQRFTHGQVV
+1414 MIQLQRLSHGQTVN
-1427 SMVSGSSSSTRQR
+1427 MVASGSSSNARAR
-1440 EDQDQG
+1440 EDQE
-1446 Q
+1446 